1 MKILFLYTKRMLAA
15 NKARTAVTFAGIVL
29 SFALLTAV
37 LTGTSSLF
45 HFFSEYMKLRDGDY
59 YGVIYNC
66 DEEDEARLAQSGEV
80 TQSCRMGIVGVAE
93 KNFDI
98 EHELSLPNRNYVMIG
113 NVDTD
118 FFDTM
123 GVRLIE
129 GCLPENDSEII
140 IPQMMTTAGKEF
152 HVGDTITWQIGER
165 IGSDGR
171 IIQHQEQRREDRSS
185 EDGCEKETIQVEQ
198 TKTYTIVGISTD
210 PGYQMF
216 AEPCYLV
223 LTTGVQTATSDIY
236 LKTKNIDDTS
246 AFIAEN
252 FGDHQSKMNETLLR
266 YFGQGVSNIRYMLFG
281 MCAVLMVVVAIASIA
296 LIYNSF
302 SISLTERTRQ
312 FGLFK
317 SIGAT
322 RFQVI
327 VSVFLEAGF
336 LAVSAIP
343 AGLFV
348 GCVGVSC
355 VFRLLKNNFD
365 AMMMNSNG
373 IAYVGSISMTFYT
386 QVWYLVVAAVSG
398 IITILIAAMVPA
410 MRAGRIS
417 PIEAIRQTNDIKDP
431 KFARNIR
438 GRGVLGTLFGV
449 GGLIAHRNAERNRKA
464 YRAISFSLA
473 ICLFLF
479 LGGSGFIYYMRLS
492 MKGLNVPYYYN
503 YHIQFNDI
511 YNDTF
516 DPEYLTSKFRENLVD
531 QLRTS
536 SSITDIAFV
545 RKVNLQI
552 TMDESNLTDVGKL
565 AVGEY
570 IVDGQMNYRDQ
581 IYFVEDTQYEVYLKQ
596 LGLNPEEYVR
606 AEKPKLLILNSV
618 KGAAD
623 FDDGRRR
630 FYEGAMFQDSSE
642 LTEISIIGEKKIG
655 DASYCYPDSEDSSM
669 MIYLVGDGKT
679 AQSDDDFKKFKVPVE
694 ESIAKLQFE
703 IGETVTAEDYPYWA
717 WAGSWGLVLPLSA
730 YQEDLFITPN
740 IQDYAYV
747 KTVDSERALE
757 LMLELRNEYE
767 ESFDIGMPS
776 QTDQY
781 EANMVR
787 IVNVCLICF
796 LVLIVLISLANIANT
811 ITTAVR
817 LRTREY
823 ALIKAAGCSKHT
835 FLRMIFAENLS
846 YTFRGF
852 VIGGL
857 MGGLAN
863 YKSYSYLKDMIYTNE
878 IIPIYLYAVGAA
890 AFVLVM
896 IFSTIYT
903 WRKARKGNI
912 CEELRQ
918 EAV

>member
-45 HFFSEYMKLRDGDY
+45 HFFSEFMKVRDGDY

-66 DEEDEARLAQSGEV
+66 DEEDEARLAQYEEV

-93 KNFDI
+93 KGFGI
-98 EHELSLPNRNYVMIG
+98 EHELSLSNRVYVAIG
-113 NVDTD
+113 SVDAD

-129 GCLPENDSEII
+129 GRLPKNENEVI

-152 HVGDTITWQIGER
+152 HIGDTITWQIGER

-171 IIQHQEQRREDRSS
+171 VIQHQEQRREDRNN
-185 EDGCEKETIQVEQ
+185 EDFCEKETIQAEQ
-198 TKTYTIVGISTD
+198 AKTYTIVGISTN
-210 PGYQMF
+210 PGYQNTY
-216 AEPCYLV
+216 EPCFLV
-223 LTTGVQTATSDIY
+223 LTTGVQTTTSDIY
-236 LKTKNIDDTS
+236 LKTKSIDDTND
-246 AFIAEN
+246 FIAKN
-252 FGDHQSKMNETLLR
+252 FGDHQSKINETLLR
-266 YFGQGVSNIRYMLFG
+266 YFGKGVSDVRYTLFG
-281 MCAVLMVVVAIASIA
+281 MCAVLMVVIAIASVA

-322 RFQVI
+322 RFQVMT
-327 VSVFLEAGF
+327 SVFFEAGF

-343 AGLFV
+343 AGLFI
-348 GCVGVSC
+348 GCAGVSC
-355 VFRLLKNNFD
+355 VFKILKNNFD
-365 AMMMNSNG
+365 AMINSAG
-373 IAYVGSISMTFYT
+373 AAYLGCVSITFYT
-386 QVWYLVVAAVSG
+386 KVWYLVIAAVAG
-398 IITILIAAMVPA
+398 IITILISAMVPA

-438 GRGVLGTLFGV
+438 GRGILGTVFGV
-449 GGLIAHRNAERNRKA
+449 GGLIAHRNAKRNKKS

-503 YHIQFNDI
+503 YHIQFNSI

-516 DPEYLTSKFRENLVD
+516 DPEYLTSEFREKLVS
-531 QLRTS
+531 QLRIS
-536 SSITDIAFV
+536 SSVSDAVYI
-545 RKVNLQI
+545 RKANLHI
-552 TMDESNLTDVGKL
+552 VVDESNLTDVGKL

-570 IVDGQMNYRDQ
+570 IVDGQMHYRDQ
-581 IYFVEDTQYEVYLKQ
+581 IYFVEDTQYEAYLKQ
-596 LGLNPEEYVR
+596 LGLNPEEYLR
-606 AEKPKLLILNSV
+606 SENPKLLILNAV

-655 DASYCYPDSEDSSM
+655 DASYCYPDSEDPSM
-669 MIYLVGDGKT
+669 MVYLVGDGRT

-703 IGETVTAEDYPYWA
+703 VGATVNAEDYPYWA

-730 YQEDLFITPN
+730 YNEDLFIMPN

-747 KTVDSERALE
+747 KTIDSERALE

-823 ALIKAAGCSKHT
+823 AMIKAAGCSKYT

-846 YTFRGF
+846 YTLRGF

-857 MGGLAN
+857 MGALAN
-863 YKSYSYLKDMIYTNE
+863 YKTYSFLKYTIYTNK
-878 IIPIYLYAVGAA
+878 IIPIDLYAVGAA

-896 IFSTIYT
+896 IFSTVYT
-903 WRKARKGNI
+903 WRKVKRGNI

>member
-37 LTGTSSLF
+37 ITGTSSLF
-45 HFFSEYMKLRDGDY
+45 HFFSEFMKVRDGDY

-66 DEEDEARLAQSGEV
+66 DEEDEARLAQSEEV
-80 TQSCRMGIVGVAE
+80 TQSCRMGIVGIANKGFGTE
-93 KNFDI
+93 TG
-98 EHELSLPNRNYVMIG
+98 LSLSRKAYVVIG
-113 NVDTD
+113 SVDAD
-118 FFDTM
+118 YFDTM
-123 GVRLIE
+123 GVKLIE
-129 GCLPENDSEII
+129 GRLPETDNEVI
-140 IPQMMTTAGKEF
+140 IPQMMTTYGNDF

-165 IGSDGR
+165 LGADGR
-171 IIQHQEQRREDRSS
+171 IIQHQQQIQEDRNS

-198 TKTYTIVGISTD
+198 TKTYTIVGISTN
-210 PGYQMF
+210 PGYQNTY
-216 AEPCYLV
+216 EPCFLV
-223 LTTGVQTATSDIY
+223 LTTGVQTTTSDIY
-236 LKTKNIDDTS
+236 LKTKSIDDTND
-246 AFIAEN
+246 FIAKN

-266 YFGQGVSNIRYMLFG
+266 YFGKGVSDVRYTLFG
-281 MCAVLMVVVAIASIA
+281 MCAVLMVVVAVASVA

-322 RFQVI
+322 RFQVMT
-327 VSVFLEAGF
+327 SVFFEAGF

-343 AGLFV
+343 AGLFI
-348 GCVGVSC
+348 GCAGVSC
-355 VFRLLKNNFD
+355 VFKILKNNFD
-365 AMMMNSNG
+365 AMINSAG
-373 IAYVGSISMTFYT
+373 AAYVGCVSITFYT
-386 QVWYLVVAAVSG
+386 KVWYLVVAAVAG
-398 IITILIAAMVPA
+398 IITILISAMVPA

-431 KFARNIR
+431 KFAKSIR
-438 GRGVLGTLFGV
+438 GCGILGTVFGV
-449 GGLIAHRNAERNRKA
+449 GGLIAHRNAKRNKKA

-516 DPEYLTSKFRENLVD
+516 DPEYLTSEFRENLIR
-531 QLRTS
+531 QIRTS
-536 SSITDIAFV
+536 SSVSDAVYIREA
-545 RKVNLQI
+545 NLQI
-552 TMDESNLTDVGKL
+552 AMDESNLTDVGKL

-570 IVDGQMNYRDQ
+570 IVDGQMHYRDQ
-581 IYFVEDTQYEVYLKQ
+581 VYFVEDTQYEIYLKQ
-596 LGLNPEEYVR
+596 LGLNPEEYLR
-606 AEKPKLLILNSV
+606 AENPKLLILNAV
-618 KGAAD
+618 KGAAY

-630 FYEGAMFQDSSE
+630 FYEGEMFKDSSE
-642 LTEISIIGEKKIG
+642 LTEISIMEQKKIG
-655 DASYCYPDSEDSSM
+655 DASYAYPDPEDPSM
-669 MIYLVGDGKT
+669 MIYLVGDGRT

-694 ESIAKLQFE
+694 ESMEKLSFE

-717 WAGSWGLVLPLSA
+717 WAGDWGFVLPLSA
-730 YQEDLFITPN
+730 YNEELFIMPN

-747 KTVDSERALE
+747 KTIDSERALE
-757 LMLELRNEYE
+757 LMSELRNEYD
-767 ESFDIGMPS
+767 ESFDIVMPP

-781 EANMVR
+781 EANMMR
-787 IVNVCLICF
+787 ILNVCLMCF
-796 LVLIVLISLANIANT
+796 LILIVLISLANIANT

-823 ALIKAAGCSKHT
+823 AMIKAAGCSKHT

-846 YTFRGF
+846 YTLRGF

-857 MGGLAN
+857 MGALAN
-863 YKSYSYLKDMIYTNE
+863 YKSYSYLKYSIYTNKV
-878 IIPIYLYAVGAA
+878 IPIGLYAVGAA
-890 AFVLVM
+890 AFILVM
-896 IFSTIYT
+896 IFSTVYT
-903 WRKARKGNI
+903 WRKVKRGNI

>member
-45 HFFSEYMKLRDGDY
+45 HFFSEFMKVRDGDY

-66 DEEDEARLAQSGEV
+66 DEEDEARLAQSEEV

-93 KNFDI
+93 KGFGI
-98 EHELSLPNRNYVMIG
+98 EHELSLSNRVYVAIG
-113 NVDTD
+113 SVDAD

-129 GCLPENDSEII
+129 GRLPENENEVI

-152 HVGDTITWQIGER
+152 HIGDTITWQIGKR

-171 IIQHQEQRREDRSS
+171 VIQHQEQRREDRSN
-185 EDGCEKETIQVEQ
+185 EDFCEKETIQAEHA
-198 TKTYTIVGISTD
+198 KTYTIVGISTN

-236 LKTKNIDDTS
+236 LKTKSIDDTS
-246 AFIAEN
+246 DFIAEN
-252 FGDHQSKMNETLLR
+252 FGDHQSKTNETLLR
-266 YFGQGVSNIRYMLFG
+266 YFGKGVSDVRYTLFG
-281 MCAVLMVVVAIASIA
+281 MCAVLMVVIAIASVA

-322 RFQVI
+322 RFQVMT
-327 VSVFLEAGF
+327 SVFFEAGF

-343 AGLFV
+343 AGLFI
-348 GCVGVSC
+348 GCAGVSC
-355 VFRLLKNNFD
+355 VFKILKNNFD
-365 AMMMNSNG
+365 AMINSAG
-373 IAYVGSISMTFYT
+373 AAYAGSVSIIFYT
-386 QVWYLVVAAVSG
+386 KVWYLVVAAVAG
-398 IITILIAAMVPA
+398 IITILVSAMVPA
-410 MRAGRIS
+410 LRAGRIS
-417 PIEAIRQTNDIKDP
+417 PIEAIRQTNDIKDS

-438 GRGVLGTLFGV
+438 GRGILGTVFGV
-449 GGLIAHRNAERNRKA
+449 GGLIAHRNAKRNKKS

-503 YHIQFNDI
+503 YHIQFNSI

-516 DPEYLTSKFRENLVD
+516 DQEYLTQKFRENFIR

-536 SSITDIAFV
+536 SSITDAVFV

-552 TMDESNLTDVGKL
+552 AMDESNLTDVGKL

-570 IVDGQMNYRDQ
+570 IVDGQMHYRDQ
-581 IYFVEDTQYEVYLKQ
+581 IYFVEDTQYEAYLKQ
-596 LGLNPEEYVR
+596 LGLNPEEYLR
-606 AEKPKLLILNSV
+606 SENPKLLILNAV

-655 DASYCYPDSEDSSM
+655 DASYCYPDSEDPSM
-669 MIYLVGDGKT
+669 MVYLVGDGRT

-703 IGETVTAEDYPYWA
+703 VGATVNAEDYPYWA

-730 YQEDLFITPN
+730 YNEDLFIMPN

-747 KTVDSERALE
+747 KTIDSERALE

-823 ALIKAAGCSKHT
+823 AMIKAAGCSKHT

-846 YTFRGF
+846 YTLRGF
-852 VIGGL
+852 VIGGV
-857 MGGLAN
+857 MGALAN
-863 YKSYSYLKDMIYTNE
+863 YKTYSFLKYTIYTNK
-878 IIPIYLYAVGAA
+878 IIPVHLYAVGAA

-896 IFSTIYT
+896 IFSTVYT
-903 WRKARKGNI
+903 WRKVKRGNI

>member
-1 MKILFLYTKRMLAA
+1 
-15 NKARTAVTFAGIVL
+15 
-29 SFALLTAV
+29 
-37 LTGTSSLF
+37 
-45 HFFSEYMKLRDGDY
+45 
-59 YGVIYNC
+59 
-66 DEEDEARLAQSGEV
+66 
-80 TQSCRMGIVGVAE
+80 
-93 KNFDI
+93 
-98 EHELSLPNRNYVMIG
+98 
-113 NVDTD
+113 
-118 FFDTM
+118 
-123 GVRLIE
+123 
-129 GCLPENDSEII
+129 
-140 IPQMMTTAGKEF
+140 MT
-152 HVGDTITWQIGER
+152 
-165 IGSDGR
+165 
-171 IIQHQEQRREDRSS
+171 
-185 EDGCEKETIQVEQ
+185 
-198 TKTYTIVGISTD
+198 
-210 PGYQMF
+210 
-216 AEPCYLV
+216 
-223 LTTGVQTATSDIY
+223 
-236 LKTKNIDDTS
+236 
-246 AFIAEN
+246 
-252 FGDHQSKMNETLLR
+252 
-266 YFGQGVSNIRYMLFG
+266 
-281 MCAVLMVVVAIASIA
+281 
-296 LIYNSF
+296 
-302 SISLTERTRQ
+302 
-312 FGLFK
+312 
-317 SIGAT
+317 
-322 RFQVI
+322 
-327 VSVFLEAGF
+327 SVFFEAGF

-343 AGLFV
+343 AGLFI
-348 GCVGVSC
+348 GCAGVSC
-355 VFRLLKNNFD
+355 VFKILKNNFD
-365 AMMMNSNG
+365 AMINSAG
-373 IAYVGSISMTFYT
+373 AAYAGSVSIIFYT
-386 QVWYLVVAAVSG
+386 KVWYLVVAAVAG
-398 IITILIAAMVPA
+398 IITILVSAMVPA
-410 MRAGRIS
+410 LRAGRIS

-438 GRGVLGTLFGV
+438 GRGILGTVFGV
-449 GGLIAHRNAERNRKA
+449 GGLIAHRNAKRNKKS

-503 YHIQFNDI
+503 YHIQFNSI

-516 DPEYLTSKFRENLVD
+516 DPEYLTSEFREKLVS
-531 QLRTS
+531 QLRIS
-536 SSITDIAFV
+536 SSVSDAVYI
-545 RKVNLQI
+545 RKANLHI
-552 TMDESNLTDVGKL
+552 VVDESNLTDVGKL

-570 IVDGQMNYRDQ
+570 IVDGQMHYRDQ
-581 IYFVEDTQYEVYLKQ
+581 IYFVEDTQYEAYLKQ
-596 LGLNPEEYVR
+596 LGLNPEEYLR
-606 AEKPKLLILNSV
+606 SENPKLLILNAV

-655 DASYCYPDSEDSSM
+655 DASYCYPDSEDPSM
-669 MIYLVGDGKT
+669 MVYLVGDGRT

-703 IGETVTAEDYPYWA
+703 VGATVNAEDYPYWA

-730 YQEDLFITPN
+730 YNEDLFIMPN

-747 KTVDSERALE
+747 KTIDSERALE

-823 ALIKAAGCSKHT
+823 AMIKAAGCSKYT

-846 YTFRGF
+846 YTLRGF

-857 MGGLAN
+857 MGALAN
-863 YKSYSYLKDMIYTNE
+863 YKTYSFLKYTIYTNK
-878 IIPIYLYAVGAA
+878 IIPIDLYAVGAA

-896 IFSTIYT
+896 IFSTVYT
-903 WRKARKGNI
+903 WRKVKRGNI

>member
-45 HFFSEYMKLRDGDY
+45 HFFSEYMKMRDGDY

-80 TQSCRMGIVGVAE
+80 MQICRMGIVGVAE
-93 KNFDI
+93 KNFGI
-98 EHELSLPNRNYVMIG
+98 EHEVSLSNRVYVAIG
-113 NVDTD
+113 SVDAD
-118 FFDTM
+118 FFATM

-129 GCLPENDSEII
+129 GRLPENDSEVI

-152 HVGDTITWQIGER
+152 HVGDTITSQIGER
-165 IGSDGR
+165 IWSEGSV
-171 IIQHQEQRREDRSS
+171 IQHQEQRIEDRSS
-185 EDGCEKETIQVEQ
+185 ADFCEEETIQVEQ
-198 TKTYTIVGISTD
+198 TKTYTIVGVSTN
-210 PGYQMF
+210 PGYQKF

-223 LTTGVQTATSDIY
+223 LTTGVQTTISDIY
-236 LKTKNIDDTS
+236 LKTKSIDDTS
-246 AFIAEN
+246 DFIAKN
-252 FGDHQSKMNETLLR
+252 FGDHQSKINETLLR
-266 YFGQGVSNIRYMLFG
+266 YFGQGVSDIRYMLFG

-343 AGLFV
+343 AGLLI

-355 VFRLLKNNFD
+355 VFRLLKNSFD
-365 AMMMNSNG
+365 AMINSNG
-373 IAYVGSISMTFYT
+373 VAYVGSISMTFYT
-386 QVWYLVVAAVSG
+386 QVWYLVVAAVTG
-398 IITILIAAMVPA
+398 LITILISAMVPA

-417 PIEAIRQTNDIKDP
+417 PIEAIRQTNDVKDP

-438 GRGVLGTLFGV
+438 GRGILGMVFGV
-449 GGLIAHRNAERNRKA
+449 GGLIAHRNAKRNKKS

-503 YHIQFNDI
+503 YHIQFNSI

-516 DPEYLTSKFRENLVD
+516 DQEYLTQEFREKLVG

-536 SSITDIAFV
+536 SSIIEAV
-545 RKVNLQI
+545 YIRKANLHI
-552 TMDESNLTDVGKL
+552 VVDESNLTNVGKL

-570 IVDGQMNYRDQ
+570 IVDGQMHYRDQ
-581 IYFVEDTQYEVYLKQ
+581 IYFVEDTEYEAYLKQ
-596 LGLNPEEYVR
+596 LGLNPEEYLR
-606 AEKPKLLILNSV
+606 SENPKLLILNAV

-630 FYEGAMFQDSSE
+630 FYEGSMFQDSSK
-642 LTEISIIGEKKIG
+642 LTEISIMEQKKIG
-655 DASYCYPDSEDSSM
+655 DASYAYPDPEDPSM
-669 MIYLVGDGKT
+669 MIYLVGDGRT

-694 ESIAKLQFE
+694 ESMEKLSFE
-703 IGETVTAEDYPYWA
+703 IGETVKAEDYPYWA
-717 WAGSWGLVLPLSA
+717 WAGDWGFVLPLSA
-730 YQEDLFITPN
+730 YNEDLFITPN
-740 IQDYAYV
+740 IQDYAYL
-747 KTVDSERALE
+747 KTIDSERALE
-757 LMLELRNEYE
+757 LMLELRNEYD
-767 ESFDIGMPS
+767 ESFDIGMPP

-823 ALIKAAGCSKHT
+823 AMIKAAGCSKHT

-846 YTFRGF
+846 YTLRGF

-857 MGGLAN
+857 MGALAN
-863 YKSYSYLKDMIYTNE
+863 YKSYSYLKYSIYTNK
-878 IIPIYLYAVGAA
+878 IIPIGLYAVGAA
-890 AFVLVM
+890 AFILVM
-896 IFSTIYT
+896 IFSTVYT
-903 WRKARKGNI
+903 WRKVKRGNI

>member
-37 LTGTSSLF
+37 ITGTSSLF
-45 HFFSEYMKLRDGDY
+45 HFFSEFMKVRDGDY

-93 KNFDI
+93 KGFGI
-98 EHELSLPNRNYVMIG
+98 EHELSLSNRVYVAIG
-113 NVDTD
+113 SVDAD

-129 GCLPENDSEII
+129 GRLPKNENEVI

-152 HVGDTITWQIGER
+152 HIGDTITWQIGER

-171 IIQHQEQRREDRSS
+171 VIQHQEQRREDRSN
-185 EDGCEKETIQVEQ
+185 EDFCEKETIQAEQ
-198 TKTYTIVGISTD
+198 AKTYTIVGISTN
-210 PGYQMF
+210 PGYQNTY
-216 AEPCYLV
+216 EPCFLV
-223 LTTGVQTATSDIY
+223 LTTGVQTTTSDIY
-236 LKTKNIDDTS
+236 LKTKSIDDTND
-246 AFIAEN
+246 FIAKN

-266 YFGQGVSNIRYMLFG
+266 YFGKGVSDVRYTLFG
-281 MCAVLMVVVAIASIA
+281 MCTVLMVVIAIASVA

-322 RFQVI
+322 RFQVMT
-327 VSVFLEAGF
+327 SVFFEAGF

-343 AGLFV
+343 AGLFI
-348 GCVGVSC
+348 GCAGVSC
-355 VFRLLKNNFD
+355 VFKILKNNFD
-365 AMMMNSNG
+365 AMINSAG
-373 IAYVGSISMTFYT
+373 AAYAGSVSIIFYT
-386 QVWYLVVAAVSG
+386 KVWYLVVAAVAG
-398 IITILIAAMVPA
+398 IITILVSAMVPA
-410 MRAGRIS
+410 LRAGRIS
-417 PIEAIRQTNDIKDP
+417 PIEAIRQTNDIKDS

-438 GRGVLGTLFGV
+438 GCGILGTVFGV
-449 GGLIAHRNAERNRKA
+449 GGLIAHRNAKRNKKS

-473 ICLFLF
+473 ICMFLF

-503 YHIQFNDI
+503 YHIQFNSI

-516 DPEYLTSKFRENLVD
+516 DQEYLTQKFRENFIR

-536 SSITDIAFV
+536 SSITDAVFV

-552 TMDESNLTDVGKL
+552 AMDESNLTDVGKL

-570 IVDGQMNYRDQ
+570 IVDGQMNYRKQ
-581 IYFVEDTQYEVYLKQ
+581 IYFVEDTEYEAYLKQ
-596 LGLNPEEYVR
+596 LGLNPEEYLR
-606 AEKPKLLILNSV
+606 SENPKLLILNAV

-630 FYEGAMFQDSSE
+630 FYEGEMFKDSSE
-642 LTEISIIGEKKIG
+642 LTEISIMEQKKIG
-655 DASYCYPDSEDSSM
+655 DASYAYPDPEDPSM
-669 MIYLVGDGKT
+669 MIYLVGDGRT

-694 ESIAKLQFE
+694 ESMEKLSFE

-717 WAGSWGLVLPLSA
+717 WAGDWGFVLPLSA
-730 YQEDLFITPN
+730 YNEELFIMPN

-747 KTVDSERALE
+747 KTIDSERALE
-757 LMLELRNEYE
+757 LMTEMRNEYD
-767 ESFDIGMPS
+767 ESFDLGMPP

-781 EANMVR
+781 EANMMR
-787 IVNVCLICF
+787 ILNVCLMCF
-796 LVLIVLISLANIANT
+796 LILIVLISLANIANT

-823 ALIKAAGCSKHT
+823 AMIKAAGCSKHT

-846 YTFRGF
+846 YTLRGF

-857 MGGLAN
+857 MGALAN
-863 YKSYSYLKDMIYTNE
+863 YKSYSYLKYSIYTNKV
-878 IIPIYLYAVGAA
+878 IPIGLYAVGAA
-890 AFVLVM
+890 AFILVM
-896 IFSTIYT
+896 IFSTVYT
-903 WRKARKGNI
+903 WRKVKRGNI

>member
-45 HFFSEYMKLRDGDY
+45 HFFSEFMKVRDGDY

-66 DEEDEARLAQSGEV
+66 DEEDEARLAQYEEV

-93 KNFDI
+93 KGFGI
-98 EHELSLPNRNYVMIG
+98 EHELSLSNRVYVAIG
-113 NVDTD
+113 SVDAD

-129 GCLPENDSEII
+129 GRLPKNENEVI

-152 HVGDTITWQIGER
+152 HIGDTITWQIGKR

-171 IIQHQEQRREDRSS
+171 VIQHQEQRREDRSN
-185 EDGCEKETIQVEQ
+185 EDFCEKETIQAEHA
-198 TKTYTIVGISTD
+198 KTYTIVGISTN

-236 LKTKNIDDTS
+236 LKTKSIDDTS
-246 AFIAEN
+246 DFIAEN
-252 FGDHQSKMNETLLR
+252 FGDHQSKTNETLLR
-266 YFGQGVSNIRYMLFG
+266 YFGKGVSDVRYTLFG
-281 MCAVLMVVVAIASIA
+281 MCAVLMVVIAIASVA

-322 RFQVI
+322 RFQVMT
-327 VSVFLEAGF
+327 SVFFEAGF

-343 AGLFV
+343 AGLFI
-348 GCVGVSC
+348 GCAGVSC
-355 VFRLLKNNFD
+355 VFKILKNNFD
-365 AMMMNSNG
+365 AMINSAG
-373 IAYVGSISMTFYT
+373 AAYAGSVSIIFYT
-386 QVWYLVVAAVSG
+386 KVWYLVVAAVAG
-398 IITILIAAMVPA
+398 IITILVSAMVPA
-410 MRAGRIS
+410 LRAGRIS

-431 KFARNIR
+431 KFAKSIR
-438 GRGVLGTLFGV
+438 GCGILGTVFGV
-449 GGLIAHRNAERNRKA
+449 GGLIAHRNAKRNRKA

-492 MKGLNVPYYYN
+492 IKGLNVPYYYN
-503 YHIQFNDI
+503 YQIQFNDI

-516 DPEYLTSKFRENLVD
+516 DPEYLTSEFRENLIH

-536 SSITDIAFV
+536 SSVSDAVYI
-545 RKVNLQI
+545 RKANLHI
-552 TMDESNLTDVGKL
+552 VVDESNLTDVGKL

-570 IVDGQMNYRDQ
+570 IVDDQMHYRDQ
-581 IYFVEDTQYEVYLKQ
+581 VYFVEDTQYEIYLKQ
-596 LGLNPEEYVR
+596 LGLNPEEYLR
-606 AEKPKLLILNSV
+606 AENPKLLILNAV

-630 FYEGAMFQDSSE
+630 FYEGAMFKDSSE
-642 LTEISIIGEKKIG
+642 LTEISIMEQKKIG
-655 DASYCYPDSEDSSM
+655 DASYAYPDPEDPSM
-669 MIYLVGDGKT
+669 MIYLVGDGRT
-679 AQSDDDFKKFKVPVE
+679 VQSDDDFKKFKVPVE
-694 ESIAKLQFE
+694 ESMEKLSFE
-703 IGETVTAEDYPYWA
+703 IGETVNAEDYPYWA
-717 WAGSWGLVLPLSA
+717 WAGDWGFVLPLSA
-730 YQEDLFITPN
+730 YNEELFITPN
-740 IQDYAYV
+740 IQDYAYL
-747 KTVDSERALE
+747 KTIDSERALE
-757 LMLELRNEYE
+757 LMSELRNEYD
-767 ESFDIGMPS
+767 ESFDIGMPP

-781 EANMVR
+781 EANMMR
-787 IVNVCLICF
+787 ILNVCLMCF
-796 LVLIVLISLANIANT
+796 LILIVLISLANIANT

-823 ALIKAAGCSKHT
+823 AMIKAAGCSKYT

-846 YTFRGF
+846 YTLRGF

-857 MGGLAN
+857 MGALAN
-863 YKSYSYLKDMIYTNE
+863 YKSYSYLKYSIYTNK
-878 IIPIYLYAVGAA
+878 IIPIGLYAVGAA
-890 AFVLVM
+890 AFILVM
-896 IFSTIYT
+896 IFSTVYT
-903 WRKARKGNI
+903 WRKVRKGNI

>member
-45 HFFSEYMKLRDGDY
+45 HFFSEYMKMRDGDY

-80 TQSCRMGIVGVAE
+80 MQICRMGIVGVAE
-93 KNFDI
+93 KNFGI
-98 EHELSLPNRNYVMIG
+98 EHEVSLSNRVYVAIG
-113 NVDTD
+113 SVDAD
-118 FFDTM
+118 FFATM

-129 GCLPENDSEII
+129 GRLPENDSEVI

-171 IIQHQEQRREDRSS
+171 VIQHQEQRIEDRSS
-185 EDGCEKETIQVEQ
+185 ADFCEEETIQVEQ
-198 TKTYTIVGISTD
+198 TKTYTIVGVSTN
-210 PGYQMF
+210 PGYQKF

-223 LTTGVQTATSDIY
+223 LTTGVQTTISDIY
-236 LKTKNIDDTS
+236 LKTKSIDDTS
-246 AFIAEN
+246 DFIAKN
-252 FGDHQSKMNETLLR
+252 FGDHQSKINETLLR
-266 YFGQGVSNIRYMLFG
+266 YFGQGVSDIRYMLFG

-343 AGLFV
+343 AGLLI

-355 VFRLLKNNFD
+355 VFRLLKNSFD
-365 AMMMNSNG
+365 AMINSNG
-373 IAYVGSISMTFYT
+373 VAYVGSISMTFYT
-386 QVWYLVVAAVSG
+386 QVWYLVVAAVTG
-398 IITILIAAMVPA
+398 LITILISAMVPA

-417 PIEAIRQTNDIKDP
+417 PIEAIRQTNDVKDP

-438 GRGVLGTLFGV
+438 GRGILGMVFGV
-449 GGLIAHRNAERNRKA
+449 
-464 YRAISFSLA
+464 
-473 ICLFLF
+473 
-479 LGGSGFIYYMRLS
+479 
-492 MKGLNVPYYYN
+492 KGLNVPYYYN
-503 YHIQFNDI
+503 YHIQFNSI

-516 DPEYLTSKFRENLVD
+516 DQEYLTQEFREKLVG

-536 SSITDIAFV
+536 SSIIEAV
-545 RKVNLQI
+545 YIRKANLHI
-552 TMDESNLTDVGKL
+552 VVDESNLTNVGKL

-570 IVDGQMNYRDQ
+570 IVDGQMHYRDQ
-581 IYFVEDTQYEVYLKQ
+581 IYFVEDTEYEAYLKQ
-596 LGLNPEEYVR
+596 LGLNPEEYLR
-606 AEKPKLLILNSV
+606 AENPKILILNAV

-630 FYEGAMFQDSSE
+630 FYEGAMFKDSSE
-642 LTEISIIGEKKIG
+642 LTEISIMEQKKIG
-655 DASYCYPDSEDSSM
+655 DASYAYPDPEDPSM
-669 MIYLVGDGKT
+669 MIYLVGDGRT

-694 ESIAKLQFE
+694 ESMEKLSFE
-703 IGETVTAEDYPYWA
+703 IGETVNAEDYPYWA
-717 WAGSWGLVLPLSA
+717 WAGDWGFVLPLSA
-730 YQEDLFITPN
+730 YNEELFIMPN

-747 KTVDSERALE
+747 KTIDSERALE
-757 LMLELRNEYE
+757 LMSELRNEYD
-767 ESFDIGMPS
+767 ESFDIGMPP

-781 EANMVR
+781 EANMMR
-787 IVNVCLICF
+787 ILNVCLMCF
-796 LVLIVLISLANIANT
+796 IILIVLISLANIANT

-823 ALIKAAGCSKHT
+823 ALIKAAGCGKYT

-846 YTFRGF
+846 YTLRGF

-857 MGGLAN
+857 MGALAN
-863 YKSYSYLKDMIYTNE
+863 YKSYSYLKYSIYTNK
-878 IIPIYLYAVGAA
+878 IIPIGLYAVGAA
-890 AFVLVM
+890 AFILVM
-896 IFSTIYT
+896 IFSTVYT
-903 WRKARKGNI
+903 WRKVKRGNI

>member
-45 HFFSEYMKLRDGDY
+45 HFFSEFMKVRDGDY

-66 DEEDEARLAQSGEV
+66 DEEDEARLAQSEEV
-80 TQSCRMGIVGVAE
+80 TQSCRMGIVGIANKE
-93 KNFDI
+93 FGT
-98 EHELSLPNRNYVMIG
+98 ETGLSLSRKAYVVIG
-113 NVDTD
+113 SVDAD
-118 FFDTM
+118 YFDTM
-123 GVRLIE
+123 GVKLIE
-129 GCLPENDSEII
+129 GRLPETDNEVI
-140 IPQMMTTAGKEF
+140 IPQMMTTYGTDF

-165 IGSDGR
+165 LGADGR
-171 IIQHQEQRREDRSS
+171 IIQHQQQIQEDRNS

-198 TKTYTIVGISTD
+198 TKTYTIVGISTN
-210 PGYQMF
+210 PGYQNTY
-216 AEPCYLV
+216 EPCFLV
-223 LTTGVQTATSDIY
+223 LTTGVQTTISDIY
-236 LKTKNIDDTS
+236 LKTKSIDDTS
-246 AFIAEN
+246 DFIAEN
-252 FGDHQSKMNETLLR
+252 FGDHQSKTNETLLR
-266 YFGQGVSNIRYMLFG
+266 YFGKGVSDVRYTLFG
-281 MCAVLMVVVAIASIA
+281 MCAVLMVVIAIASVA

-322 RFQVI
+322 RFQVMT
-327 VSVFLEAGF
+327 SVFFEAGF

-343 AGLFV
+343 AGLFI
-348 GCVGVSC
+348 GCAGVSC
-355 VFRLLKNNFD
+355 VFKILKNNFD
-365 AMMMNSNG
+365 AMINSAG
-373 IAYVGSISMTFYT
+373 AAYAGSVSIIFYT
-386 QVWYLVVAAVSG
+386 KVWYLVVAAVAG
-398 IITILIAAMVPA
+398 IITILVSAMVPA
-410 MRAGRIS
+410 LRAGRIS
-417 PIEAIRQTNDIKDP
+417 PIEAIRQTNDIKDS

-438 GRGVLGTLFGV
+438 GRGILGTVFGV
-449 GGLIAHRNAERNRKA
+449 GGLIAHRNAKRNKKS

-503 YHIQFNDI
+503 YHIQFNSI

-516 DPEYLTSKFRENLVD
+516 DQEYLTQEFREKLVG

-536 SSITDIAFV
+536 SSIIEAV
-545 RKVNLQI
+545 YIRKANLHI
-552 TMDESNLTDVGKL
+552 VVDESNLTDVGKL

-570 IVDGQMNYRDQ
+570 IVDGQMHYRDQ
-581 IYFVEDTQYEVYLKQ
+581 VYFVEDTEYEAYLKQ
-596 LGLNPEEYVR
+596 LGLNPEEYLR
-606 AEKPKLLILNSV
+606 AENPKILILNAV

-630 FYEGAMFQDSSE
+630 FYEGAMFKDSSE
-642 LTEISIIGEKKIG
+642 LTEISIMEQKKIG
-655 DASYCYPDSEDSSM
+655 DASYAYPDPEDPSM
-669 MIYLVGDGKT
+669 MIYLVGDGRT

-694 ESIAKLQFE
+694 ESMEKLSFE
-703 IGETVTAEDYPYWA
+703 IGETVNAEDYPYWA
-717 WAGSWGLVLPLSA
+717 WAGDWGFVLPLSA
-730 YQEDLFITPN
+730 YNEELFIMPN

-747 KTVDSERALE
+747 KTIDSERALE
-757 LMLELRNEYE
+757 LMSELRNEYD
-767 ESFDIGMPS
+767 ESFDIGMPP

-781 EANMVR
+781 EANMMR
-787 IVNVCLICF
+787 ILNVCLMCF
-796 LVLIVLISLANIANT
+796 LILIVLISLANIANT

-823 ALIKAAGCSKHT
+823 AMIKAAGCSKYT

-846 YTFRGF
+846 YTLRGF

-857 MGGLAN
+857 MGALAN
-863 YKSYSYLKDMIYTNE
+863 YKSYSYLKYSIYTNKV
-878 IIPIYLYAVGAA
+878 IPIGLYAVGAA
-890 AFVLVM
+890 AFILVM
-896 IFSTIYT
+896 IFSTVYT
-903 WRKARKGNI
+903 WRKVKRGNI

>member
-45 HFFSEYMKLRDGDY
+45 HFFSEFMKVRDGDY

-66 DEEDEARLAQSGEV
+66 DEEDEARLAQYEEV

-93 KNFDI
+93 KGFGI
-98 EHELSLPNRNYVMIG
+98 EHELSLSNRVYVAIG
-113 NVDTD
+113 SVDAD

-129 GCLPENDSEII
+129 GRLLENDSEVI

-171 IIQHQEQRREDRSS
+171 VIQHQEQRREDRSN
-185 EDGCEKETIQVEQ
+185 EDFCEKETIQAEHA
-198 TKTYTIVGISTD
+198 KTYTIVGISTN

-223 LTTGVQTATSDIY
+223 LTTGVQTKTSDIY
-236 LKTKNIDDTS
+236 LKTKSIDDTS
-246 AFIAEN
+246 DFIAKN
-252 FGDHQSKMNETLLR
+252 FGDHQSKINETLLR
-266 YFGQGVSNIRYMLFG
+266 YFGKGVSNVRYMLFG
-281 MCAVLMVVVAIASIA
+281 MCAVLMVVIAIASVA

-322 RFQVI
+322 RFQVMT
-327 VSVFLEAGF
+327 SVFFEAGF

-343 AGLFV
+343 AGLFI
-348 GCVGVSC
+348 GCAGVSC
-355 VFRLLKNNFD
+355 VFKILKNNFD
-365 AMMMNSNG
+365 AMINSAG
-373 IAYVGSISMTFYT
+373 AAYAGSVSIIFYT
-386 QVWYLVVAAVSG
+386 KVWYLVVAAVAG
-398 IITILIAAMVPA
+398 IITILVSAMVPA

-431 KFARNIR
+431 KFAKSIR
-438 GRGVLGTLFGV
+438 GRGILGMVFGV
-449 GGLIAHRNAERNRKA
+449 GGLIAHRNAKRNKKS

-479 LGGSGFIYYMRLS
+479 LGGGGFIYYMRLG

-503 YHIQFNDI
+503 YHIKFNDI

-516 DPEYLTSKFRENLVD
+516 DPEYLTQEFREKLVS

-536 SSITDIAFV
+536 SSVSDAVYI
-545 RKVNLQI
+545 RKANLHI
-552 TMDESNLTDVGKL
+552 VVDESNLTDLGKL
-565 AVGEY
+565 ALGEY
-570 IVDGQMNYRDQ
+570 IVDGQMHDRVKT
-581 IYFVEDTQYEVYLKQ
+581 FVTKGDTYDGYLKQ
-596 LGLNPEEYVR
+596 LGLNPEEYLR
-606 AEKPKLLILNSV
+606 SENPKLLILNAV

-642 LTEISIIGEKKIG
+642 LSEISIMEQKKIG
-655 DASYCYPDSEDSSM
+655 DASYAYPDPEDPSM
-669 MIYLVGDGKT
+669 MIYLVGDGRT

-717 WAGSWGLVLPLSA
+717 WAGDWGFVLPLSA
-730 YQEDLFITPN
+730 YNEELFIMPN

-747 KTVDSERALE
+747 KTIDSERALE
-757 LMLELRNEYE
+757 LMSELRNEYD
-767 ESFDIGMPS
+767 ESFDIGMPP

-781 EANMVR
+781 EANMIR
-787 IVNVCLICF
+787 ILNVCLMCF
-796 LVLIVLISLANIANT
+796 LILIVLISLANIANT

-823 ALIKAAGCSKHT
+823 ALIKAAGCGKYT

-846 YTFRGF
+846 YTLRGF

-857 MGGLAN
+857 MGALAN
-863 YKSYSYLKDMIYTNE
+863 YKSYSYLKYSIYTNK
-878 IIPIYLYAVGAA
+878 IIPIGLYAVGAA

-896 IFSTIYT
+896 IFSTVYT
-903 WRKARKGNI
+903 WRKVKRGNI

>member
-37 LTGTSSLF
+37 ITGTSSLF
-45 HFFSEYMKLRDGDY
+45 HFFSEFMKVRDGDY

-66 DEEDEARLAQSGEV
+66 DEEDEARLAQSEEV
-80 TQSCRMGIVGVAE
+80 TQSCRMGIVGIANKGFGTE
-93 KNFDI
+93 TG
-98 EHELSLPNRNYVMIG
+98 LSLSRKAYVVIG
-113 NVDTD
+113 SVDAD
-118 FFDTM
+118 YFDTM
-123 GVRLIE
+123 GVKLIE
-129 GCLPENDSEII
+129 GRLPETDNEVI
-140 IPQMMTTAGKEF
+140 IPQMMTTYGTDF

-165 IGSDGR
+165 LGADGR
-171 IIQHQEQRREDRSS
+171 VIQHQQQIQEDRNS

-198 TKTYTIVGISTD
+198 TKTYTIVGISTN
-210 PGYQMF
+210 PGYQNTY
-216 AEPCYLV
+216 EPCFLV
-223 LTTGVQTATSDIY
+223 LTTGVQTTTSDIY
-236 LKTKNIDDTS
+236 LKTKSIDDTND
-246 AFIAEN
+246 FIAKN

-266 YFGQGVSNIRYMLFG
+266 YFGKGVSDVRYTLFG
-281 MCAVLMVVVAIASIA
+281 MCAVLMVVVAVASVA

-322 RFQVI
+322 RFQVMT
-327 VSVFLEAGF
+327 SVFFEAGF

-343 AGLFV
+343 AGLFI
-348 GCVGVSC
+348 GCAGVSC
-355 VFRLLKNNFD
+355 VFKILKNNFD
-365 AMMMNSNG
+365 AMINSAG
-373 IAYVGSISMTFYT
+373 AAYVGCVSITFYT
-386 QVWYLVVAAVSG
+386 KVWYLVVAAVAG
-398 IITILIAAMVPA
+398 IITILISAMVPA

-431 KFARNIR
+431 KFAKSIR
-438 GRGVLGTLFGV
+438 GRGILGTVFGV
-449 GGLIAHRNAERNRKA
+449 GGLIAHRNAKRNRKA

-516 DPEYLTSKFRENLVD
+516 DPEYLTSEFRENLIR
-531 QLRTS
+531 QIRTS
-536 SSITDIAFV
+536 SSVSDAVYI
-545 RKVNLQI
+545 RKANLHI
-552 TMDESNLTDVGKL
+552 VVDESNLTDVGKL

-570 IVDGQMNYRDQ
+570 IVDGQMHYRDQ
-581 IYFVEDTQYEVYLKQ
+581 VYFVEDTQYEIYLKQ
-596 LGLNPEEYVR
+596 LGLNPEEYLR
-606 AEKPKLLILNSV
+606 AENPKLLILNAV

-630 FYEGAMFQDSSE
+630 FYEGEMFKDSSE
-642 LTEISIIGEKKIG
+642 LTEISIMEQKKIG
-655 DASYCYPDSEDSSM
+655 DASYAYPDPEDPSM
-669 MIYLVGDGKT
+669 MIYLVGDGRT

-694 ESIAKLQFE
+694 ESMEKLSFE

-717 WAGSWGLVLPLSA
+717 WAGDWGFVLPLSA
-730 YQEDLFITPN
+730 YNEELFIMPN

-747 KTVDSERALE
+747 KTIDSERALE
-757 LMLELRNEYE
+757 LMSELRNEYD
-767 ESFDIGMPS
+767 ESFDIGMPP

-781 EANMVR
+781 EANMMR
-787 IVNVCLICF
+787 ILNVCLMCF
-796 LVLIVLISLANIANT
+796 LILIVLISLANIANT

-823 ALIKAAGCSKHT
+823 AMIKAAGCSKHT

-846 YTFRGF
+846 YTLRGF

-857 MGGLAN
+857 MGALAN
-863 YKSYSYLKDMIYTNE
+863 YKSYSYLKYSIYTNKV
-878 IIPIYLYAVGAA
+878 IPIGLYAVGAA
-890 AFVLVM
+890 AFILVM
-896 IFSTIYT
+896 IFSTVYT
-903 WRKARKGNI
+903 WRKVKRGNI

>member
-45 HFFSEYMKLRDGDY
+45 HFFSEFMKVRDGDY

-66 DEEDEARLAQSGEV
+66 DEEDEARLAQYEEV

-93 KNFDI
+93 KGFGI
-98 EHELSLPNRNYVMIG
+98 EHELSLSNRVYVAIG
-113 NVDTD
+113 SVDAD

-129 GCLPENDSEII
+129 GRLPENENEVI

-152 HVGDTITWQIGER
+152 HIGDTITWQIGKR

-171 IIQHQEQRREDRSS
+171 VIQHQEQRREDRSN
-185 EDGCEKETIQVEQ
+185 EDFCEKETIQAEHA
-198 TKTYTIVGISTD
+198 KTYTIVGISTN

-223 LTTGVQTATSDIY
+223 LTTGVQTKTSDIY
-236 LKTKNIDDTS
+236 LKTKSIDDTS
-246 AFIAEN
+246 DFIAKN
-252 FGDHQSKMNETLLR
+252 FGDHQSKINETLLR
-266 YFGQGVSNIRYMLFG
+266 YFGKGVSNVRYMLFG
-281 MCAVLMVVVAIASIA
+281 MCAVLMVVIAIASVA

-322 RFQVI
+322 RFQVMT
-327 VSVFLEAGF
+327 SVFFEAGF

-343 AGLFV
+343 AGLFI
-348 GCVGVSC
+348 GCAGVSC
-355 VFRLLKNNFD
+355 VFKILKNNFD
-365 AMMMNSNG
+365 AMINSAG
-373 IAYVGSISMTFYT
+373 AAYAGSVSIIFYT
-386 QVWYLVVAAVSG
+386 KVWYLVVAAVAG
-398 IITILIAAMVPA
+398 IITILVSAMVPA

-431 KFARNIR
+431 KFAKSIR
-438 GRGVLGTLFGV
+438 GRGILGMVFGV
-449 GGLIAHRNAERNRKA
+449 GGLIAHRNAKRNKKS

-479 LGGSGFIYYMRLS
+479 LGGGGFIYYMRLG

-503 YHIQFNDI
+503 YHIKFNDI

-516 DPEYLTSKFRENLVD
+516 DPEYLTQEFREKLVS

-536 SSITDIAFV
+536 SSVSDAVYI
-545 RKVNLQI
+545 RKANLHI
-552 TMDESNLTDVGKL
+552 VVDESNLTDVGKL

-570 IVDGQMNYRDQ
+570 IVDGQMHYRDQ
-581 IYFVEDTQYEVYLKQ
+581 IYFVEDTQYEAYLKQ
-596 LGLNPEEYVR
+596 LGLNPEEYLR
-606 AEKPKLLILNSV
+606 SENPKLLILNAV

-655 DASYCYPDSEDSSM
+655 DASYCYPDSEDPSM
-669 MIYLVGDGKT
+669 MVYLVGDGRT

-703 IGETVTAEDYPYWA
+703 VGATVNAEDYPYWA

-730 YQEDLFITPN
+730 YNEDLFIMPN

-747 KTVDSERALE
+747 KTIDSERALE

-823 ALIKAAGCSKHT
+823 AMIKAAGCSKYT

-846 YTFRGF
+846 YTLRGF

-857 MGGLAN
+857 MGALAN
-863 YKSYSYLKDMIYTNE
+863 YKTYSFLKYTIYTNK
-878 IIPIYLYAVGAA
+878 IIPIDLYAVGAA

-896 IFSTIYT
+896 IFSTVYT
-903 WRKARKGNI
+903 WRKVKRGNI

>member
-45 HFFSEYMKLRDGDY
+45 HFFSEFMKVRDGDY

-66 DEEDEARLAQSGEV
+66 DEEDEARLAQSEEV
-80 TQSCRMGIVGVAE
+80 TQSCRMGIVGIANKE
-93 KNFDI
+93 FGT
-98 EHELSLPNRNYVMIG
+98 ETGLSLSRKAYVVIG
-113 NVDTD
+113 SVDAD
-118 FFDTM
+118 YFDTM
-123 GVRLIE
+123 GVKLIE
-129 GCLPENDSEII
+129 GRLPETDNEVI
-140 IPQMMTTAGKEF
+140 IPQMMTTYGTDF

-165 IGSDGR
+165 LGADGR
-171 IIQHQEQRREDRSS
+171 IIQHQQQIQEDRNS

-198 TKTYTIVGISTD
+198 TKTYTIVGISTN
-210 PGYQMF
+210 PGYQNTY
-216 AEPCYLV
+216 EPCFLV
-223 LTTGVQTATSDIY
+223 LTTGVQTTISDIY
-236 LKTKNIDDTS
+236 LKTKSIDDTS
-246 AFIAEN
+246 DFIAEN
-252 FGDHQSKMNETLLR
+252 FGDHQSKTNETLLR
-266 YFGQGVSNIRYMLFG
+266 YFGKGVSDVRYTLFG
-281 MCAVLMVVVAIASIA
+281 MCAVLMVVIAIASVA

-322 RFQVI
+322 RFQVMT
-327 VSVFLEAGF
+327 SVFFEAGF

-343 AGLFV
+343 AGLFI
-348 GCVGVSC
+348 GCAGVSC
-355 VFRLLKNNFD
+355 VFKILKNNFD
-365 AMMMNSNG
+365 AMINSAG
-373 IAYVGSISMTFYT
+373 AAYAGSVSIIFYT
-386 QVWYLVVAAVSG
+386 KVWYLVVAAVAG
-398 IITILIAAMVPA
+398 IITILVSAMVPA
-410 MRAGRIS
+410 LRAGRIS

-438 GRGVLGTLFGV
+438 GRGILGTVFGV
-449 GGLIAHRNAERNRKA
+449 GGLIAHRNAKRNKKS

-503 YHIQFNDI
+503 YHIQFNSI

-516 DPEYLTSKFRENLVD
+516 DQEYLTQEFREKLVG

-536 SSITDIAFV
+536 SSIIEAV
-545 RKVNLQI
+545 YIRKANLHI
-552 TMDESNLTDVGKL
+552 VVDESNLTDVGKL

-570 IVDGQMNYRDQ
+570 IVDGQMHYRDQ
-581 IYFVEDTQYEVYLKQ
+581 VYFVEDTEYEAYLKQ
-596 LGLNPEEYVR
+596 LGLNPEEYLR
-606 AEKPKLLILNSV
+606 AENPKILILNAV

-630 FYEGAMFQDSSE
+630 FYEGAMFKDSSE
-642 LTEISIIGEKKIG
+642 LTEISIMEQKKIG
-655 DASYCYPDSEDSSM
+655 DASYAYPDPEDPSM
-669 MIYLVGDGKT
+669 MIYLVGDGRT

-694 ESIAKLQFE
+694 ESMEKLSFE
-703 IGETVTAEDYPYWA
+703 IGETVNAEDYPYWA
-717 WAGSWGLVLPLSA
+717 WAGDWGFVLPLSA
-730 YQEDLFITPN
+730 YNEELFIMPN

-747 KTVDSERALE
+747 KTIDSERALE
-757 LMLELRNEYE
+757 LMSELRNEYD

-823 ALIKAAGCSKHT
+823 AMIKAAGCSKHT

-846 YTFRGF
+846 YTLRGF

-857 MGGLAN
+857 MGALAN
-863 YKSYSYLKDMIYTNE
+863 YKTYSFLKYTIYTNK
-878 IIPIYLYAVGAA
+878 IIPIGLYAVGAA

-896 IFSTIYT
+896 IFSTVYT
-903 WRKARKGNI
+903 WRKVKRGNI

>member
-15 NKARTAVTFAGIVL
+15 NKARTAVTFVGIVL

-37 LTGTSSLF
+37 ITGTSSLF
-45 HFFSEYMKLRDGDY
+45 HFFSEYMKMRDGDY

-66 DEEDEARLAQSGEV
+66 NEEDEARLAQSGEV

-93 KNFDI
+93 KEFGI
-98 EHELSLPNRNYVMIG
+98 EHELSLSNKAYVVIG
-113 NVDTD
+113 SVDVD

-129 GCLPENDSEII
+129 GRLPGNDSEVI
-140 IPQMMTTAGKEF
+140 IPQMMTTNEKKF
-152 HVGDTITWQIGER
+152 QIGDTVTWQIGER

-171 IIQHQEQRREDRSS
+171 VIQHQEQRCENPNS
-185 EDGCEKETIQVEQ
+185 ENNCEKETIQVEQ
-198 TKTYTIVGISTD
+198 TKTYTIVGISTN

-223 LTTGVQTATSDIY
+223 LTTGVQTKTSDIY
-236 LKTKNIDDTS
+236 LKTKSIDDTS
-246 AFIAEN
+246 DFIAKN
-252 FGDHQSKMNETLLR
+252 FGDHQSKINETLLR
-266 YFGQGVSNIRYMLFG
+266 YFGKGVSNVRYMLFG
-281 MCAVLMVVVAIASIA
+281 MCAVLMVVIAIASVA

-322 RFQVI
+322 RFQVMT
-327 VSVFLEAGF
+327 SVFFEAGF

-343 AGLFV
+343 AGLFI
-348 GCVGVSC
+348 GCAGVSC
-355 VFRLLKNNFD
+355 VFKILKNNFD
-365 AMMMNSNG
+365 AMINSAG
-373 IAYVGSISMTFYT
+373 AAYAGSVSIIFYT
-386 QVWYLVVAAVSG
+386 KVWYLVVAAVAG
-398 IITILIAAMVPA
+398 IITILVSAMVPA
-410 MRAGRIS
+410 LRAGRIS
-417 PIEAIRQTNDIKDP
+417 PIEAIRQTNDIKDS

-438 GRGVLGTLFGV
+438 GRGILGTVFGV
-449 GGLIAHRNAERNRKA
+449 GGLIAHRNAKRNKKS

-503 YHIQFNDI
+503 YHIQFNSI

-516 DPEYLTSKFRENLVD
+516 DQEYLTQKFREKLVS

-536 SSITDIAFV
+536 SSVSDAVYIRKANLHIA
-545 RKVNLQI
+545 
-552 TMDESNLTDVGKL
+552 MDESNLTDVGKL

-570 IVDGQMNYRDQ
+570 IVDGQMHYRDQ
-581 IYFVEDTQYEVYLKQ
+581 VYFVEDTQYEIYLKQ
-596 LGLNPEEYVR
+596 LGLNPEEYLR
-606 AEKPKLLILNSV
+606 AENPKILILNAV

-630 FYEGAMFQDSSE
+630 FYEGAMFKDSSE
-642 LTEISIIGEKKIG
+642 LTEISIMEQKKIG
-655 DASYCYPDSEDSSM
+655 DASYAYPDPEDPSM
-669 MIYLVGDGKT
+669 MIYLVGDGRT

-694 ESIAKLQFE
+694 ESMEKLSFE
-703 IGETVTAEDYPYWA
+703 IGETVKAEDYPYWA
-717 WAGSWGLVLPLSA
+717 WAGDWGFVLPLSA
-730 YQEDLFITPN
+730 YNEELFITPN
-740 IQDYAYV
+740 IQDYAYL
-747 KTVDSERALE
+747 KTIDSERALE
-757 LMLELRNEYE
+757 LMSELRNECDE
-767 ESFDIGMPS
+767 AFDIGMPP

-781 EANMVR
+781 EANVIR
-787 IVNVCLICF
+787 VINVCLLCF

-811 ITTAVR
+811 ITTAVQ
-817 LRTREY
+817 LRTSEY
-823 ALIKAAGCSKHT
+823 AMIKAAGCSKYT

-846 YTFRGF
+846 YTLRGF
-852 VIGGL
+852 VIGGV
-857 MGGLAN
+857 MGSLVN
-863 YKSYSYLKDMIYTNE
+863 YMSYYYLKYTIYTNK
-878 IIPIYLYAVGAA
+878 IIPVHLYVVGAA

-896 IFSTIYT
+896 IFSTVYT
-903 WRKARKGNI
+903 WRKVKRGNI

>member
-37 LTGTSSLF
+37 ITGTSSLF
-45 HFFSEYMKLRDGDY
+45 HFFSEFMKVRDGDY

-66 DEEDEARLAQSGEV
+66 DEEDEARLAQSEEV
-80 TQSCRMGIVGVAE
+80 TQSCRMGIVGIANKGFGTE
-93 KNFDI
+93 TG
-98 EHELSLPNRNYVMIG
+98 LSLSRKAYVVIG
-113 NVDTD
+113 SVDAD
-118 FFDTM
+118 YFDTM
-123 GVRLIE
+123 GVKLIE
-129 GCLPENDSEII
+129 GRLPETDNEVI
-140 IPQMMTTAGKEF
+140 IPQMMTTYGNDF

-165 IGSDGR
+165 LGADGR
-171 IIQHQEQRREDRSS
+171 IIQHQQQIQEDRNS

-198 TKTYTIVGISTD
+198 TKTYTIVGISTN
-210 PGYQMF
+210 PGYQNTY
-216 AEPCYLV
+216 EPCFLV
-223 LTTGVQTATSDIY
+223 LTTGVQTTTSDIY
-236 LKTKNIDDTS
+236 LKTKSIDDTND
-246 AFIAEN
+246 FIAKN

-266 YFGQGVSNIRYMLFG
+266 YFGKGVSDVRYTLFG
-281 MCAVLMVVVAIASIA
+281 MCAVLMVVIAVASVA

-322 RFQVI
+322 RFQVMT
-327 VSVFLEAGF
+327 SVFFEAGF

-343 AGLFV
+343 AGLFI
-348 GCVGVSC
+348 GCAGVSC
-355 VFRLLKNNFD
+355 VFKILKNNFD
-365 AMMMNSNG
+365 AMINSAG
-373 IAYVGSISMTFYT
+373 AAYVGCVSITFYT
-386 QVWYLVVAAVSG
+386 KVWYLVVAAVAG
-398 IITILIAAMVPA
+398 IITILISAMVPA

-431 KFARNIR
+431 KFAKSIR
-438 GRGVLGTLFGV
+438 GCGILGTVFGV
-449 GGLIAHRNAERNRKA
+449 GGLIAHRNAKRNRKA

-516 DPEYLTSKFRENLVD
+516 DPEYLTSEFRENLIR
-531 QLRTS
+531 QIRTS
-536 SSITDIAFV
+536 SSVSDAVYIREA
-545 RKVNLQI
+545 NLHI
-552 TMDESNLTDVGKL
+552 VVDESNLTDVGKL

-570 IVDGQMNYRDQ
+570 IVDGQMHYRDQ
-581 IYFVEDTQYEVYLKQ
+581 VYFVEDTQYEIYLKQ
-596 LGLNPEEYVR
+596 LGLNPEEYLR
-606 AEKPKLLILNSV
+606 AENPKLLILNAG
-618 KGAAD
+618 KGAAY

-630 FYEGAMFQDSSE
+630 FYEGEMFKDSSE
-642 LTEISIIGEKKIG
+642 LTEISIMEQKKIG
-655 DASYCYPDSEDSSM
+655 DASYAYPDPEDPSM
-669 MIYLVGDGKT
+669 MIYLVGDGRT

-694 ESIAKLQFE
+694 ESMEKLSFE

-717 WAGSWGLVLPLSA
+717 WAGDWGFVLPLSA
-730 YQEDLFITPN
+730 YNEELFIMPN

-747 KTVDSERALE
+747 KTIDSERALE
-757 LMLELRNEYE
+757 LMSELRNEYD
-767 ESFDIGMPS
+767 ESFDIGMPP

-781 EANMVR
+781 EANMMR
-787 IVNVCLICF
+787 ILNVCLMCF
-796 LVLIVLISLANIANT
+796 LILIVLISLANIANT
-811 ITTAVR
+811 ITIAVR

-823 ALIKAAGCSKHT
+823 AMIKAAGCSKHT

-846 YTFRGF
+846 YTLRGF

-857 MGGLAN
+857 MGALAN
-863 YKSYSYLKDMIYTNE
+863 YKSYSYLKYSIYTNK
-878 IIPIYLYAVGAA
+878 IIPIGLYAVGAA
-890 AFVLVM
+890 AFILVM
-896 IFSTIYT
+896 IFSTVYT
-903 WRKARKGNI
+903 WRKVKRGNI

>member
-45 HFFSEYMKLRDGDY
+45 HFFSEFMKVRDGDY

-66 DEEDEARLAQSGEV
+66 DEEDEARLAQSEEV
-80 TQSCRMGIVGVAE
+80 TQSCRMGIVGIANKE
-93 KNFDI
+93 FGT
-98 EHELSLPNRNYVMIG
+98 ETGLSLSRKAYVVIG
-113 NVDTD
+113 SVDAD
-118 FFDTM
+118 YFDTM
-123 GVRLIE
+123 GVKLIE
-129 GCLPENDSEII
+129 GRLPETDNEVI
-140 IPQMMTTAGKEF
+140 IPQMMTTYGTDF

-165 IGSDGR
+165 LGADGR
-171 IIQHQEQRREDRSS
+171 IIQHQQQIQEDRNS

-198 TKTYTIVGISTD
+198 TKTYTIVGISTN
-210 PGYQMF
+210 PGYQNTY
-216 AEPCYLV
+216 EPCYLV
-223 LTTGVQTATSDIY
+223 LTTGVQTTTSDIY
-236 LKTKNIDDTS
+236 LKTKSIDDTS
-246 AFIAEN
+246 DFIAKN
-252 FGDHQSKMNETLLR
+252 FGDHQSKINETLLR
-266 YFGQGVSNIRYMLFG
+266 YFGKGVSNVRYLLFG
-281 MCAVLMVVVAIASIA
+281 MCAVLMVVIAIASVA

-322 RFQVI
+322 RFQVMT
-327 VSVFLEAGF
+327 SVFFEAGF

-343 AGLFV
+343 AGLFI
-348 GCVGVSC
+348 GCAGVSC
-355 VFRLLKNNFD
+355 VFKILKNNFD
-365 AMMMNSNG
+365 AMINSAG
-373 IAYVGSISMTFYT
+373 AAYAGSVSIIFYT
-386 QVWYLVVAAVSG
+386 KVWYLVVAAVAG
-398 IITILIAAMVPA
+398 IITILVSAMVPA
-410 MRAGRIS
+410 LRAGRIS

-438 GRGVLGTLFGV
+438 GRGILGTVFGV
-449 GGLIAHRNAERNRKA
+449 GGLIAHRNAKRNKKS

-479 LGGSGFIYYMRLS
+479 LGGGGFIYYMRLG

-516 DPEYLTSKFRENLVD
+516 DPEYLTSEFRENLIH

-536 SSITDIAFV
+536 SSVSDAVYI
-545 RKVNLQI
+545 RKANLHI
-552 TMDESNLTDVGKL
+552 VVDESNLTDVGKL

-570 IVDGQMNYRDQ
+570 IVDGQMHYRDQ
-581 IYFVEDTQYEVYLKQ
+581 VYFVEDTEYEAYLKQ
-596 LGLNPEEYVR
+596 LGLNPEEYLR
-606 AEKPKLLILNSV
+606 AENPKILILNAV

-630 FYEGAMFQDSSE
+630 FYEGAMFKDSSE
-642 LTEISIIGEKKIG
+642 LTEISIMEQKKIG
-655 DASYCYPDSEDSSM
+655 DASYAYPDPEDPSM
-669 MIYLVGDGKT
+669 MIYLVGDGRT

-694 ESIAKLQFE
+694 ESMEKLSFE
-703 IGETVTAEDYPYWA
+703 IGETVNAEDYPYWA
-717 WAGSWGLVLPLSA
+717 WAGDWGFVLPLSA
-730 YQEDLFITPN
+730 YNEDLFITPN
-740 IQDYAYV
+740 IQDYAYL
-747 KTVDSERALE
+747 KTIDSERALE
-757 LMLELRNEYE
+757 LMSELRNEYD
-767 ESFDIGMPS
+767 ESFDIGMPP

-781 EANMVR
+781 EANMMR
-787 IVNVCLICF
+787 ILNVCLMCF
-796 LVLIVLISLANIANT
+796 LILIVLISLANIANT

-823 ALIKAAGCSKHT
+823 AMIKAAGCSKYT

-846 YTFRGF
+846 YTLRGF

-857 MGGLAN
+857 MGALAN
-863 YKSYSYLKDMIYTNE
+863 YKSYSYLKYSIYTNKV
-878 IIPIYLYAVGAA
+878 IPIGLYAVGAA
-890 AFVLVM
+890 AFILVM
-896 IFSTIYT
+896 IFSTVYT
-903 WRKARKGNI
+903 WRKVKRGNI

>member
-37 LTGTSSLF
+37 ITGTSSLF
-45 HFFSEYMKLRDGDY
+45 HFFSEFMKVRDGDY

-66 DEEDEARLAQSGEV
+66 DEEDEARLAQSEEV
-80 TQSCRMGIVGVAE
+80 TQSCRMGIVGIANKGFGTE
-93 KNFDI
+93 TG
-98 EHELSLPNRNYVMIG
+98 LSLSRKAYVVIG
-113 NVDTD
+113 SVDAD
-118 FFDTM
+118 YFDTM
-123 GVRLIE
+123 GVKLIE
-129 GCLPENDSEII
+129 GRLPETDNEVI
-140 IPQMMTTAGKEF
+140 IPQMMTTYGNDF

-165 IGSDGR
+165 LGADGR
-171 IIQHQEQRREDRSS
+171 IIQHQQQIQEDRNS

-198 TKTYTIVGISTD
+198 TKTYTIVGISTN
-210 PGYQMF
+210 PGYQNTY
-216 AEPCYLV
+216 EPCFLV
-223 LTTGVQTATSDIY
+223 LTTGVQTTTSDIY
-236 LKTKNIDDTS
+236 LKTKSIDDTND
-246 AFIAEN
+246 FIAKN

-266 YFGQGVSNIRYMLFG
+266 YFGKGVSDVRYTLFG
-281 MCAVLMVVVAIASIA
+281 MCAVLMVVVAVASVA

-322 RFQVI
+322 RFQVMT
-327 VSVFLEAGF
+327 SVFFEAGF

-343 AGLFV
+343 AGLFI
-348 GCVGVSC
+348 GCAGVSC
-355 VFRLLKNNFD
+355 VFKILKNNFD
-365 AMMMNSNG
+365 AMINSAG
-373 IAYVGSISMTFYT
+373 AAYVGCVSITFYT
-386 QVWYLVVAAVSG
+386 KVWYLVVAAVAG
-398 IITILIAAMVPA
+398 IITILISAMVPA

-431 KFARNIR
+431 KFAKSIR
-438 GRGVLGTLFGV
+438 GRGILGTVFGV
-449 GGLIAHRNAERNRKA
+449 GGLIAHRNAKRNKKA

-516 DPEYLTSKFRENLVD
+516 DPEYLTSEFRENLIR
-531 QLRTS
+531 QIRTS
-536 SSITDIAFV
+536 SSVSDAVYIREA
-545 RKVNLQI
+545 NLHI
-552 TMDESNLTDVGKL
+552 VVDESNLTDVGKL

-570 IVDGQMNYRDQ
+570 IVDGQMHYRDQ
-581 IYFVEDTQYEVYLKQ
+581 VYFVEDTQYEIYLKQ
-596 LGLNPEEYVR
+596 LGLNPEEYLR
-606 AEKPKLLILNSV
+606 AENPKLLILNAG
-618 KGAAD
+618 KGAAY

-630 FYEGAMFQDSSE
+630 FYEGEMFKDSSE
-642 LTEISIIGEKKIG
+642 LTEISIMEQKKIG
-655 DASYCYPDSEDSSM
+655 DASYAYPDPEDPSM
-669 MIYLVGDGKT
+669 MIYLVGDGRT

-717 WAGSWGLVLPLSA
+717 WAGDWGFVLPLSA
-730 YQEDLFITPN
+730 YPEDQIMLLN
-740 IQDYAYV
+740 VQDYAYV

-757 LMLELRNEYE
+757 LMTEMRNEYD
-767 ESFDIGMPS
+767 ESFDIGMPP

-781 EANMVR
+781 EANMMR
-787 IVNVCLICF
+787 ILNVCLMCF
-796 LVLIVLISLANIANT
+796 LILIVLISLANIANT

-823 ALIKAAGCSKHT
+823 AMIKAAGCSKHT

-846 YTFRGF
+846 YTLRGF

-857 MGGLAN
+857 MGALAN
-863 YKSYSYLKDMIYTNE
+863 YKSYSYLKYSIYTNK
-878 IIPIYLYAVGAA
+878 IIPIGLYAVGAA
-890 AFVLVM
+890 AFILVM
-896 IFSTIYT
+896 IFSTVYT
-903 WRKARKGNI
+903 WRKVKRGNI

>member
-37 LTGTSSLF
+37 ITGTSSLF
-45 HFFSEYMKLRDGDY
+45 HFFSEFMKVRDGDY

-66 DEEDEARLAQSGEV
+66 DEEDEARLAQSEEV
-80 TQSCRMGIVGVAE
+80 TQSCRMGIVGIANKGFGTE
-93 KNFDI
+93 TG
-98 EHELSLPNRNYVMIG
+98 LSLSRKAYVVIG
-113 NVDTD
+113 SVDAD
-118 FFDTM
+118 YFDTM
-123 GVRLIE
+123 GVKLIE
-129 GCLPENDSEII
+129 GRLPETDNEVI
-140 IPQMMTTAGKEF
+140 IPQMMTTYGNDF

-165 IGSDGR
+165 LGADGR
-171 IIQHQEQRREDRSS
+171 IIQHQQQIQEDRNS

-198 TKTYTIVGISTD
+198 TKTYTIVGISTN
-210 PGYQMF
+210 PGYQNTY
-216 AEPCYLV
+216 EPCFLV
-223 LTTGVQTATSDIY
+223 LITGVQTTTSDIY
-236 LKTKNIDDTS
+236 LKTKSIDDTND
-246 AFIAEN
+246 FIAKN

-266 YFGQGVSNIRYMLFG
+266 YFGKGVSDVRYTLFG
-281 MCAVLMVVVAIASIA
+281 MCAVLMVVIAVASVA

-322 RFQVI
+322 RFQVMT
-327 VSVFLEAGF
+327 SVFFEAGF

-343 AGLFV
+343 AGLFI
-348 GCVGVSC
+348 GCAGVSC
-355 VFRLLKNNFD
+355 VFKILKNNFD
-365 AMMMNSNG
+365 AMINSAG
-373 IAYVGSISMTFYT
+373 AAYVGCVSITFYT
-386 QVWYLVVAAVSG
+386 KVWYLVVAAVAG
-398 IITILIAAMVPA
+398 IITILISAMVPA

-431 KFARNIR
+431 KFAKSIR
-438 GRGVLGTLFGV
+438 GRGILGTVFGV
-449 GGLIAHRNAERNRKA
+449 GGLIAHRNAKRNKKA

-516 DPEYLTSKFRENLVD
+516 DPEYLTSEFRENLIR
-531 QLRTS
+531 QIRTS
-536 SSITDIAFV
+536 SSVSDAVYIREA
-545 RKVNLQI
+545 NLHI
-552 TMDESNLTDVGKL
+552 VVDESNLTDVGKL

-570 IVDGQMNYRDQ
+570 IVDGQMHYRDQ
-581 IYFVEDTQYEVYLKQ
+581 VYFVEDTQYEIYLKQ
-596 LGLNPEEYVR
+596 LGLNPEEYLR
-606 AEKPKLLILNSV
+606 AENPKLLILNAG
-618 KGAAD
+618 KGAAY

-630 FYEGAMFQDSSE
+630 FYEGEMFKDSSE
-642 LTEISIIGEKKIG
+642 LTEISIMEQKKIG
-655 DASYCYPDSEDSSM
+655 DASYAYPDPEDPSM
-669 MIYLVGDGKT
+669 MIYLVGDGRT

-694 ESIAKLQFE
+694 ESMEKLSFE

-717 WAGSWGLVLPLSA
+717 WAGDWGFVLPLSA
-730 YQEDLFITPN
+730 YNEELFIMPN

-747 KTVDSERALE
+747 KTIDSERALE
-757 LMLELRNEYE
+757 LMSELRNEYD
-767 ESFDIGMPS
+767 ESFDIGMPP

-781 EANMVR
+781 EANMMR
-787 IVNVCLICF
+787 ILNVCLMCF
-796 LVLIVLISLANIANT
+796 LILIVLISLANIANT

-823 ALIKAAGCSKHT
+823 AMIKAAGCSKHT

-846 YTFRGF
+846 YTLRGF

-857 MGGLAN
+857 MGALAN
-863 YKSYSYLKDMIYTNE
+863 YKSYSYLKYSIYTNK
-878 IIPIYLYAVGAA
+878 IIPIGLYAVGAA
-890 AFVLVM
+890 AFILVM
-896 IFSTIYT
+896 IFSTVYT
-903 WRKARKGNI
+903 WRKVKRGNI

>member
-37 LTGTSSLF
+37 ITGTSSLF
-45 HFFSEYMKLRDGDY
+45 HFFSEFMKVRDGDY

-80 TQSCRMGIVGVAE
+80 TQSCRMGIVGIANKGFGTE
-93 KNFDI
+93 TG
-98 EHELSLPNRNYVMIG
+98 LSLSRKAYVVIG
-113 NVDTD
+113 SVDAD
-118 FFDTM
+118 YFDTM
-123 GVRLIE
+123 GVKLIE
-129 GCLPENDSEII
+129 GRLPETDNEVI
-140 IPQMMTTAGKEF
+140 IPQMMTTYGNDF

-165 IGSDGR
+165 LGADGR
-171 IIQHQEQRREDRSS
+171 IIQHQQQIQEDRNS

-198 TKTYTIVGISTD
+198 TKTYTIVGISTN
-210 PGYQMF
+210 PGYQNTY
-216 AEPCYLV
+216 EPCFLV
-223 LTTGVQTATSDIY
+223 LTTGVQTTTSDIY
-236 LKTKNIDDTS
+236 LKTKSIDDTND
-246 AFIAEN
+246 FIAKN
-252 FGDHQSKMNETLLR
+252 FGDHQSKMNDTLLR
-266 YFGQGVSNIRYMLFG
+266 YFGKGVSDVRYTLFG
-281 MCAVLMVVVAIASIA
+281 MCAVLMVVIAIASVA

-322 RFQVI
+322 RFQVMT
-327 VSVFLEAGF
+327 SVFFEAGF

-343 AGLFV
+343 AGLFI
-348 GCVGVSC
+348 GCAGVSC
-355 VFRLLKNNFD
+355 VFKILKNNFD
-365 AMMMNSNG
+365 AMINSAG
-373 IAYVGSISMTFYT
+373 AAYVGCVSITFYT
-386 QVWYLVVAAVSG
+386 KVWYLVIAAVAG
-398 IITILIAAMVPA
+398 IITILISAMVPA

-438 GRGVLGTLFGV
+438 GRGILGTVFGV
-449 GGLIAHRNAERNRKA
+449 GGLIAHRNAKRNKKS

-479 LGGSGFIYYMRLS
+479 LGGGGFIYYMRLG

-503 YHIQFNDI
+503 YHIQFNSI

-516 DPEYLTSKFRENLVD
+516 DPEYLTSEFRENLIR
-531 QLRTS
+531 QIRTS
-536 SSITDIAFV
+536 SSVSDAVYI
-545 RKVNLQI
+545 RKANLHI
-552 TMDESNLTDVGKL
+552 VMDESNLTDVGKL

-570 IVDGQMNYRDQ
+570 IVDGQMHYRDQ
-581 IYFVEDTQYEVYLKQ
+581 VYFVEDTQYEIYLKQ
-596 LGLNPEEYVR
+596 LGLNPEEYLR
-606 AEKPKLLILNSV
+606 AENPKLLILNAV

-630 FYEGAMFQDSSE
+630 FYEGEMFKDSSE
-642 LTEISIIGEKKIG
+642 LTEISIMEKKKIG
-655 DASYCYPDSEDSSM
+655 DASYAYPDPEDPSM
-669 MIYLVGDGKT
+669 MIYLVGDGRT

-694 ESIAKLQFE
+694 ESMEKLSFE

-717 WAGSWGLVLPLSA
+717 WAGDWGFVLPLSA
-730 YQEDLFITPN
+730 YNEELFIMPN

-747 KTVDSERALE
+747 KTIDSERALE
-757 LMLELRNEYE
+757 LMTEMRNEYD
-767 ESFDIGMPS
+767 ESFDLGMPP

-781 EANMVR
+781 EANMMR
-787 IVNVCLICF
+787 ILNVCLMCF
-796 LVLIVLISLANIANT
+796 LILIVLISLANIANT

-817 LRTREY
+817 FRTREY
-823 ALIKAAGCSKHT
+823 AMIKAAGCSKHT
-835 FLRMIFAENLS
+835 FLRMIFSENLS
-846 YTFRGF
+846 YTLRGF

-857 MGGLAN
+857 MGALAN
-863 YKSYSYLKDMIYTNE
+863 YKSYSYLKYSIYTNKV
-878 IIPIYLYAVGAA
+878 IPIGLYAVGAA
-890 AFVLVM
+890 AFILVM
-896 IFSTIYT
+896 IFSTVYT
-903 WRKARKGNI
+903 WRKVKRGNI

-918 EAV
+918 K

>member
-45 HFFSEYMKLRDGDY
+45 HFFSEYMKMRDGDY

-66 DEEDEARLAQSGEV
+66 DEEDEARLAQSEEV

-93 KNFDI
+93 KGFGI
-98 EHELSLPNRNYVMIG
+98 EHELSLSNRVYVAIG
-113 NVDTD
+113 SVDAD
-118 FFDTM
+118 FFATM

-129 GCLPENDSEII
+129 GRLPENDSEVI

-152 HVGDTITWQIGER
+152 HVGDTITWQIGKR

-171 IIQHQEQRREDRSS
+171 VIQHQEQRIEDRSS
-185 EDGCEKETIQVEQ
+185 ADFCEEETIQVEQ
-198 TKTYTIVGISTD
+198 TKTYTIVGVSTN
-210 PGYQMF
+210 PGYQKF

-223 LTTGVQTATSDIY
+223 LTTGVQTTISDIY
-236 LKTKNIDDTS
+236 LKTKSIDDTS
-246 AFIAEN
+246 DFIAKN
-252 FGDHQSKMNETLLR
+252 FGDHQSKINETLLR
-266 YFGQGVSNIRYMLFG
+266 YFGQGVSDIRYMLFG

-343 AGLFV
+343 AGLLI

-355 VFRLLKNNFD
+355 VFRLLKNSFD
-365 AMMMNSNG
+365 AMINSNG
-373 IAYVGSISMTFYT
+373 VAYVGSISMTFYT
-386 QVWYLVVAAVSG
+386 QVWYLVVAAVAG
-398 IITILIAAMVPA
+398 IITILVSAMVPA
-410 MRAGRIS
+410 LRAGRIS
-417 PIEAIRQTNDIKDP
+417 PIEAIRQTNDIKDS

-438 GRGVLGTLFGV
+438 GRGILGTVFGV
-449 GGLIAHRNAERNRKA
+449 GGLIAHRNAKRNKKS

-479 LGGSGFIYYMRLS
+479 LGGGGFIYYMRLG

-503 YHIQFNDI
+503 YHIKFNSI

-516 DPEYLTSKFRENLVD
+516 DQEYLTQEFREKLVS

-536 SSITDIAFV
+536 SSVSDAVYI
-545 RKVNLQI
+545 RKANLQI
-552 TMDESNLTDVGKL
+552 AMDESNLTDVGKL

-570 IVDGQMNYRDQ
+570 IVDGQMHYRDQ
-581 IYFVEDTQYEVYLKQ
+581 VYFVEDTEYEAYLKQ
-596 LGLNPEEYVR
+596 LGLNPEEYLR
-606 AEKPKLLILNSV
+606 AENPKLLILNAV

-630 FYEGAMFQDSSE
+630 FYEGAMFKDSSE
-642 LTEISIIGEKKIG
+642 LTEISIMEQKKIG
-655 DASYCYPDSEDSSM
+655 DASYAYPDPEDPSM
-669 MIYLVGDGKT
+669 MIYLVGDGRT

-703 IGETVTAEDYPYWA
+703 VGATVNAEDYPYWA
-717 WAGSWGLVLPLSA
+717 WAGKWRLVLPLSA
-730 YQEDLFITPN
+730 YPEDQIMLLN
-740 IQDYAYV
+740 VQDYAYV

-757 LMLELRNEYE
+757 LMTEIRNEYD
-767 ESFDIGMPS
+767 ESFDLGMPP

-781 EANMVR
+781 EANMMR
-787 IVNVCLICF
+787 ILNVCLMCF
-796 LVLIVLISLANIANT
+796 LILIVLISLANIANT

-823 ALIKAAGCSKHT
+823 ALIKAAGCGKYT

-846 YTFRGF
+846 YTLRGF

-857 MGGLAN
+857 MGALAN
-863 YKSYSYLKDMIYTNE
+863 YKSYSYLKYSIYTNK
-878 IIPIYLYAVGAA
+878 IIPIDLYAVGAA

-896 IFSTIYT
+896 IFSTVYT
-903 WRKARKGNI
+903 WRKVKRGNI

>member
-15 NKARTAVTFAGIVL
+15 NKARTAVTFVGIVL

-37 LTGTSSLF
+37 ITGTSSLF
-45 HFFSEYMKLRDGDY
+45 HFFSEYMKMRDGDY

-66 DEEDEARLAQSGEV
+66 NEEDEARLAQSGEV

-93 KNFDI
+93 KEFGI
-98 EHELSLPNRNYVMIG
+98 EHELSLSNKAYVVIG
-113 NVDTD
+113 SVDVD

-129 GCLPENDSEII
+129 GRLPGNDSEVI
-140 IPQMMTTAGKEF
+140 IPQMMTTNEKKF
-152 HVGDTITWQIGER
+152 QIGDTVTWQIGER

-171 IIQHQEQRREDRSS
+171 VIQHQEQRCENPNS
-185 EDGCEKETIQVEQ
+185 ENNCEKETIQVEQ
-198 TKTYTIVGISTD
+198 TKTYTIVGISTN

-216 AEPCYLV
+216 TEPCYLV
-223 LTTGVQTATSDIY
+223 LTTGVHTTTSDIY
-236 LKTKNIDDTS
+236 LKTKSIDDTND
-246 AFIAEN
+246 FIAKN

-266 YFGQGVSNIRYMLFG
+266 YFGKGVSDVRYTLFG
-281 MCAVLMVVVAIASIA
+281 MCAVLMVVVAVASVA

-322 RFQVI
+322 RFQVMT
-327 VSVFLEAGF
+327 SVFFEAGF

-343 AGLFV
+343 AGLFI
-348 GCVGVSC
+348 GCAGVSC
-355 VFRLLKNNFD
+355 VFKILKNNFD
-365 AMMMNSNG
+365 AMINSNG
-373 IAYVGSISMTFYT
+373 VAYVGSISMTFYT
-386 QVWYLVVAAVSG
+386 QVLYLVIAAVAG
-398 IITILIAAMVPA
+398 IITILASAMVPA
-410 MRAGRIS
+410 LRAGRIS

-438 GRGVLGTLFGV
+438 GSSILGTVFGV
-449 GGLIAHRNAERNRKA
+449 GGLIAHRNAKRNKKS

-479 LGGSGFIYYMRLS
+479 LGGSGFIYYMCLS

-503 YHIQFNDI
+503 YHIQFNSI

-516 DPEYLTSKFRENLVD
+516 DPEYLTSEFREKLVS

-536 SSITDIAFV
+536 SSVSDAVYIRKANLHIA
-545 RKVNLQI
+545 
-552 TMDESNLTDVGKL
+552 MDESNLTDVGKL

-570 IVDGQMNYRDQ
+570 IVDGQMHYRDQ
-581 IYFVEDTQYEVYLKQ
+581 VYFVEDTQYEIYLKQ
-596 LGLNPEEYVR
+596 LGLNPEEYLR
-606 AEKPKLLILNSV
+606 AENPKLLILNAV

-630 FYEGAMFQDSSE
+630 FYEGEMFKDSSE
-642 LTEISIIGEKKIG
+642 LTEISIMEQKKIG
-655 DASYCYPDSEDSSM
+655 DASYAYPDPEDPSM
-669 MIYLVGDGKT
+669 MIYLVGDGRT

-694 ESIAKLQFE
+694 ESMEKLSFE
-703 IGETVTAEDYPYWA
+703 IGETVKAEDYPYWA
-717 WAGSWGLVLPLSA
+717 WAGDWGFVLPLSA
-730 YQEDLFITPN
+730 YNEELFITPN
-740 IQDYAYV
+740 IQDYAYLR
-747 KTVDSERALE
+747 TIDSERALE
-757 LMLELRNEYE
+757 LMSELRNECDE
-767 ESFDIGMPS
+767 AFDIGMPP

-781 EANMVR
+781 EANVIR
-787 IVNVCLICF
+787 VINVCLLCF

-811 ITTAVR
+811 ITTAVQ
-817 LRTREY
+817 LRTSEY
-823 ALIKAAGCSKHT
+823 AMIKAAGCSKYT

-846 YTFRGF
+846 YTLRGF

-857 MGGLAN
+857 MGALAN
-863 YKSYSYLKDMIYTNE
+863 YKSYSYLKYSIYTNKV
-878 IIPIYLYAVGAA
+878 IPIGLYAVGAA
-890 AFVLVM
+890 AFILVM
-896 IFSTIYT
+896 IFSTAYT
-903 WRKARKGNI
+903 WRKVKRGNI
-912 CEELRQ
+912 SEELRQ

>member
-37 LTGTSSLF
+37 ITGTSSLF
-45 HFFSEYMKLRDGDY
+45 HFFSEFMKVRDGDY

-80 TQSCRMGIVGVAE
+80 TQSCRMGIVGIANKGFGTE
-93 KNFDI
+93 TG
-98 EHELSLPNRNYVMIG
+98 LSLSRKAYVVIG
-113 NVDTD
+113 SVDAD
-118 FFDTM
+118 YFDTM
-123 GVRLIE
+123 GVKLIE
-129 GCLPENDSEII
+129 GRLPETDNEVI
-140 IPQMMTTAGKEF
+140 IPQMMTTYGNDF

-165 IGSDGR
+165 LGADGR
-171 IIQHQEQRREDRSS
+171 IIQHQQQIQEDRNS

-198 TKTYTIVGISTD
+198 TKTYTIVGISTN
-210 PGYQMF
+210 PGYQNTY
-216 AEPCYLV
+216 EPCFLV
-223 LTTGVQTATSDIY
+223 LTTGVQTTTSDIY
-236 LKTKNIDDTS
+236 LKTKSIDDTND
-246 AFIAEN
+246 FIAKN

-266 YFGQGVSNIRYMLFG
+266 YFGKGVSDVRYTLFG
-281 MCAVLMVVVAIASIA
+281 MCAVLMVVIAIASVA

-322 RFQVI
+322 RFQVMT
-327 VSVFLEAGF
+327 SVFFEAGF

-343 AGLFV
+343 AGLFI
-348 GCVGVSC
+348 GCAGVSC
-355 VFRLLKNNFD
+355 VFKILKNNFD
-365 AMMMNSNG
+365 AMINSAG
-373 IAYVGSISMTFYT
+373 AAYVGSVSITFYT
-386 QVWYLVVAAVSG
+386 KVWYLVIAAVAG
-398 IITILIAAMVPA
+398 IITILISAMVPA

-438 GRGVLGTLFGV
+438 GRGILGTVFGV
-449 GGLIAHRNAERNRKA
+449 GGLIAHRNAKRNKKS

-479 LGGSGFIYYMRLS
+479 LGGGGFIYYMRLG

-503 YHIQFNDI
+503 YHIQFNSI

-516 DPEYLTSKFRENLVD
+516 DPEYLTSEFRENLIR
-531 QLRTS
+531 QIRTS
-536 SSITDIAFV
+536 SSVSDAVYI
-545 RKVNLQI
+545 RKANLHI
-552 TMDESNLTDVGKL
+552 VVDESNLTDVGKL

-570 IVDGQMNYRDQ
+570 IVDGQMHYRDQ
-581 IYFVEDTQYEVYLKQ
+581 VYFVEDTQYEIYLKQ
-596 LGLNPEEYVR
+596 LGLNPEEYLR
-606 AEKPKLLILNSV
+606 AENPKLLILNAV

-630 FYEGAMFQDSSE
+630 FYEGAMFKDSSE
-642 LTEISIIGEKKIG
+642 LTEISIMEQKKIG
-655 DASYCYPDSEDSSM
+655 DASYAYPDPEDPSM
-669 MIYLVGDGKT
+669 MIYLVGDGRT
-679 AQSDDDFKKFKVPVE
+679 AQSDADFKKFKVPVE
-694 ESIAKLQFE
+694 ESMEKLSFE

-717 WAGSWGLVLPLSA
+717 WAGDWGFVLPLSA
-730 YQEDLFITPN
+730 YNEELFIMPN

-747 KTVDSERALE
+747 KTIDSERALE
-757 LMLELRNEYE
+757 LMTEMRNEYD
-767 ESFDIGMPS
+767 ESFDLGMPP

-781 EANMVR
+781 EANMMR
-787 IVNVCLICF
+787 ILNVCLMCF
-796 LVLIVLISLANIANT
+796 LILIVLISLANIANT

-817 LRTREY
+817 FRTREY
-823 ALIKAAGCSKHT
+823 AMIKAAGCSKHT
-835 FLRMIFAENLS
+835 FLRMIFSENLS
-846 YTFRGF
+846 YTLRGF

-857 MGGLAN
+857 MGALAN
-863 YKSYSYLKDMIYTNE
+863 YKSYSYLKYSIYTNKV
-878 IIPIYLYAVGAA
+878 IPIGLYAVGAA
-890 AFVLVM
+890 AFILVM
-896 IFSTIYT
+896 IFSTVYT
-903 WRKARKGNI
+903 WRKVKRGNI

-918 EAV
+918 K

>member
-37 LTGTSSLF
+37 ITGTSSLF
-45 HFFSEYMKLRDGDY
+45 HFFSEFMKVRDGDY

-66 DEEDEARLAQSGEV
+66 DEEDEARLAQSEEV
-80 TQSCRMGIVGVAE
+80 TQSCRMGIVGIANKGFGTE
-93 KNFDI
+93 TG
-98 EHELSLPNRNYVMIG
+98 LSLSRKAYVVIG
-113 NVDTD
+113 SVDAD
-118 FFDTM
+118 YFDTM
-123 GVRLIE
+123 GVKLIE
-129 GCLPENDSEII
+129 GRLPETDNEVI
-140 IPQMMTTAGKEF
+140 IPQMMTTYGNDF

-165 IGSDGR
+165 LGADGR
-171 IIQHQEQRREDRSS
+171 IIQHQQQIQEDRNS

-198 TKTYTIVGISTD
+198 TKTYTIVGISTN
-210 PGYQMF
+210 PGYQNTY
-216 AEPCYLV
+216 EPCFLV
-223 LTTGVQTATSDIY
+223 LTTGVQTTTSDIY
-236 LKTKNIDDTS
+236 LKTKSIDDTND
-246 AFIAEN
+246 FIAKN

-266 YFGQGVSNIRYMLFG
+266 YFGKGVSDVRYTLFG
-281 MCAVLMVVVAIASIA
+281 MCAVLMVVVAVASVA

-322 RFQVI
+322 RFQVMT
-327 VSVFLEAGF
+327 SVFFEAGF

-343 AGLFV
+343 AGLFI
-348 GCVGVSC
+348 GCAGVSC
-355 VFRLLKNNFD
+355 VFKILKNNFD
-365 AMMMNSNG
+365 AMINSAG
-373 IAYVGSISMTFYT
+373 AAYVGCVSITFYT
-386 QVWYLVVAAVSG
+386 KVWYLVVAAVAG
-398 IITILIAAMVPA
+398 IITILISAMVPA

-417 PIEAIRQTNDIKDP
+417 PIEAIRQTNDIKYP
-431 KFARNIR
+431 KFAKSIR
-438 GRGVLGTLFGV
+438 GCGILGTVFGV
-449 GGLIAHRNAERNRKA
+449 GGLIAHRNAKRNKKA

-516 DPEYLTSKFRENLVD
+516 DPEYLTSEFRENLIR
-531 QLRTS
+531 QIRTS
-536 SSITDIAFV
+536 SSVSDAVYIREA
-545 RKVNLQI
+545 NLHI
-552 TMDESNLTDVGKL
+552 VVDESNLTDVGKL

-570 IVDGQMNYRDQ
+570 IVDGQMHYRDQ
-581 IYFVEDTQYEVYLKQ
+581 VYFVEDTQYEIYLKQ
-596 LGLNPEEYVR
+596 LGLNPEEYLR
-606 AEKPKLLILNSV
+606 AENPKLLILNAG
-618 KGAAD
+618 KGAAY

-630 FYEGAMFQDSSE
+630 FYEGEMFKDSSE
-642 LTEISIIGEKKIG
+642 LTEISIMEQKKIG
-655 DASYCYPDSEDSSM
+655 DASYAYPDPEDPSM
-669 MIYLVGDGKT
+669 MIYLVGDGRT

-694 ESIAKLQFE
+694 ESMEKLSFE

-717 WAGSWGLVLPLSA
+717 WAGDWGFVLPLSA
-730 YQEDLFITPN
+730 YNEELFIMPN

-747 KTVDSERALE
+747 KTIDSERALE
-757 LMLELRNEYE
+757 LMSELRNEYN
-767 ESFDIGMPS
+767 ESFDIGMPP

-781 EANMVR
+781 EANMMR
-787 IVNVCLICF
+787 ILNVCLMCF
-796 LVLIVLISLANIANT
+796 LILIVLISLANIANT

-823 ALIKAAGCSKHT
+823 AMIKAAGCSKYT

-846 YTFRGF
+846 YTLRGF

-857 MGGLAN
+857 MGALAN
-863 YKSYSYLKDMIYTNE
+863 YKSYSYLKYSIYTNK
-878 IIPIYLYAVGAA
+878 IIPIGLYAVGAA
-890 AFVLVM
+890 AFILVM
-896 IFSTIYT
+896 IFSTVYT
-903 WRKARKGNI
+903 WRKVKRGNI

>member
-45 HFFSEYMKLRDGDY
+45 HFFSEFMKVRDGDY

-66 DEEDEARLAQSGEV
+66 DEEDEARLAQYEEV
-80 TQSCRMGIVGVAE
+80 TQSCRMGIVGIANKGFGTE
-93 KNFDI
+93 TG
-98 EHELSLPNRNYVMIG
+98 LSLSRKAYVVIG
-113 NVDTD
+113 SVDAD
-118 FFDTM
+118 YFDTM
-123 GVRLIE
+123 GVKLIE
-129 GCLPENDSEII
+129 GRLPETDNEVI
-140 IPQMMTTAGKEF
+140 IPQMMTTYGTDF

-165 IGSDGR
+165 LGADGR
-171 IIQHQEQRREDRSS
+171 IIQHQQQIQEDRNS

-198 TKTYTIVGISTD
+198 TKTYTIVGISTN

-223 LTTGVQTATSDIY
+223 LTTGVQTTISDIY
-236 LKTKNIDDTS
+236 LKTKSIDDTS
-246 AFIAEN
+246 DFIAKN
-252 FGDHQSKMNETLLR
+252 FGDHQSKINETLLR
-266 YFGQGVSNIRYMLFG
+266 YFGKGVSNVRYMLFG
-281 MCAVLMVVVAIASIA
+281 MCAVLMVVIAIASVA

-322 RFQVI
+322 RFQVMT
-327 VSVFLEAGF
+327 SVFFEAGF

-343 AGLFV
+343 AGLFI
-348 GCVGVSC
+348 GCAGVSC
-355 VFRLLKNNFD
+355 VFRILKNNFD
-365 AMMMNSNG
+365 AMINSSG
-373 IAYVGSISMTFYT
+373 AAYAGSVSIIFYT
-386 QVWYLVVAAVSG
+386 KVWYLVVAAVAG
-398 IITILIAAMVPA
+398 IITILVSAMVPA
-410 MRAGRIS
+410 LRAGRIS

-438 GRGVLGTLFGV
+438 GSGILGTVFGV
-449 GGLIAHRNAERNRKA
+449 GGLIAHRNAKRNKKS

-516 DPEYLTSKFRENLVD
+516 DPEYLTSEFRENLIR
-531 QLRTS
+531 QIRTS
-536 SSITDIAFV
+536 SSVSDAVYI
-545 RKVNLQI
+545 RKANLHI
-552 TMDESNLTDVGKL
+552 VVDESNLTEVGKL

-570 IVDGQMNYRDQ
+570 IVDGQMHYRDQ
-581 IYFVEDTQYEVYLKQ
+581 VYFVEDTQYEIYLKQ
-596 LGLNPEEYVR
+596 LGLNPEEYLR
-606 AEKPKLLILNSV
+606 AENPKLLILNAV

-630 FYEGAMFQDSSE
+630 FYEGAMFKDSSE
-642 LTEISIIGEKKIG
+642 LTEISIMEQKKIG
-655 DASYCYPDSEDSSM
+655 DASYAYPDPEDPSM
-669 MIYLVGDGKT
+669 MIYLVGDGRT

-694 ESIAKLQFE
+694 ESMEKLSFE
-703 IGETVTAEDYPYWA
+703 IGETVKAEDYPYWA
-717 WAGSWGLVLPLSA
+717 WAGDWGFVLPLSA
-730 YQEDLFITPN
+730 YNEDLFITPN
-740 IQDYAYV
+740 IQDYAYL
-747 KTVDSERALE
+747 KTIDSERALE
-757 LMLELRNEYE
+757 LMLELRNEYD
-767 ESFDIGMPS
+767 ESFDIGMPP

-781 EANMVR
+781 EANMMR
-787 IVNVCLICF
+787 ILNVCLMCF
-796 LVLIVLISLANIANT
+796 LILIVLISLANIANT

-823 ALIKAAGCSKHT
+823 AMIKAAGCSKHT

-846 YTFRGF
+846 YTLRGF

-857 MGGLAN
+857 MGTLAN
-863 YKSYSYLKDMIYTNE
+863 YKSYSYLKYSIYTNK
-878 IIPIYLYAVGAA
+878 IIPIGLYAVGAA
-890 AFVLVM
+890 AFILVM
-896 IFSTIYT
+896 IFSTVYT
-903 WRKARKGNI
+903 WRKVKRGNI

>member
-1 MKILFLYTKRMLAA
+1 MRILFLYTKRMLMT

-37 LTGTSSLF
+37 ITGTSSLF
-45 HFFSEYMKLRDGDY
+45 HLLSEFMKVRDGDY

-66 DEEDEARLAQSGEV
+66 NEEDEARLAQSGEV

-93 KNFDI
+93 KNFGI
-98 EHELSLPNRNYVMIG
+98 EHELSLSNKVYVVIG
-113 NVDTD
+113 SVEAD
-118 FFDTM
+118 FFNTM
-123 GVRLIE
+123 GVRLVE
-129 GCLPENDSEII
+129 GRLPENDSEII

-152 HVGDTITWQIGER
+152 QMGDTITWQMGER
-165 IGSDGR
+165 IGADGR
-171 IIQHQEQRREDRSS
+171 SIQHQEQRREDQSS
-185 EDGCEKETIQVEQ
+185 DDFCEKETIQVEQ
-198 TKTYTIVGISTD
+198 TKTYTIVGVSTN
-210 PGYQMF
+210 PGYQML

-223 LTTGVQTATSDIY
+223 LTTGAQTTISDIY
-236 LKTKNIDDTS
+236 LKTKSIDDTS

-266 YFGQGVSNIRYMLFG
+266 YFGQSVSDIRYMFFG

-343 AGLFV
+343 AGLLV

-365 AMMMNSNG
+365 AIINSNG
-373 IAYVGSISMTFYT
+373 AAYVGSVSMTFYT
-386 QVWYLVVAAVSG
+386 QVWYLVVAAAAG
-398 IITILIAAMVPA
+398 TITILIAAMVPA

-438 GRGVLGTLFGV
+438 GRGILGTVFGV
-449 GGLIAHRNAERNRKA
+449 GGLIAHRNAKRNRKA

-492 MKGLNVPYYYN
+492 MKGLNVPYSYN
-503 YHIQFNDI
+503 YHIQFNSI

-516 DPEYLTSKFRENLVD
+516 DPEYLTQEFRENLVD

-536 SSITDIAFV
+536 SSITDIVFV

-581 IYFVEDTQYEVYLKQ
+581 IYFVEDTQYEAYLKQ
-596 LGLNPEEYVR
+596 LGLNTEEYLR
-606 AEKPKLLILNSV
+606 SENPKLLILNAV

-623 FDDGRRR
+623 FADGRRR

-642 LTEISIIGEKKIG
+642 LSEISIIGEKKIG
-655 DASYCYPDSEDSSM
+655 GAWYAYPDPEDPSM
-669 MIYLVGDGKT
+669 KIYLVGDSKT
-679 AQSDDDFKKFKVPVE
+679 AQSEDDFKKFKVPVE

-703 IGETVTAEDYPYWA
+703 IGETVEAEDYPYWA
-717 WAGSWGLVLPLSA
+717 WAGKWGLVLPLSA
-730 YQEDLFITPN
+730 YQDDLFIAPN

-747 KTVDSERALE
+747 KTADPERALE
-757 LMLELRNEYE
+757 LMVELRNEYD
-767 ESFDIGMPS
+767 ESFDIGMPP
-776 QTDQY
+776 QTNQY
-781 EANMVR
+781 EANMMRV
-787 IVNVCLICF
+787 INVCLLCF

-823 ALIKAAGCSKHT
+823 ALIKAAGCSKYT

-863 YKSYSYLKDMIYTNE
+863 YMSYSYLKYTIYTNK
-878 IIPIYLYAVGAA
+878 IIPIGLYAVGAA

-896 IFSTIYT
+896 IFSTIYM

-918 EAV
+918 EAL

>member
-45 HFFSEYMKLRDGDY
+45 HFFSEFMKVRDGDY

-66 DEEDEARLAQSGEV
+66 DEEDEARLAQSEEV
-80 TQSCRMGIVGVAE
+80 TQSCRMGIVGIANKE
-93 KNFDI
+93 FGT
-98 EHELSLPNRNYVMIG
+98 ETGLSLSRKAYVVIG
-113 NVDTD
+113 SVDAD
-118 FFDTM
+118 YFDTM
-123 GVRLIE
+123 GVKLIE
-129 GCLPENDSEII
+129 GRLPETDNEVI
-140 IPQMMTTAGKEF
+140 IPQMMTTYGTDF

-165 IGSDGR
+165 LGADGR
-171 IIQHQEQRREDRSS
+171 IIQHQQQIQEDRNS

-198 TKTYTIVGISTD
+198 TKTYTIVGISTN
-210 PGYQMF
+210 PGYQNTY
-216 AEPCYLV
+216 EPCYLV
-223 LTTGVQTATSDIY
+223 LTTGVQTTTSDIY
-236 LKTKNIDDTS
+236 LKTKSIDDTS
-246 AFIAEN
+246 DFIAKN
-252 FGDHQSKMNETLLR
+252 FGDHQSKINETLLR
-266 YFGQGVSNIRYMLFG
+266 YFGKGVSNVRYMLFG
-281 MCAVLMVVVAIASIA
+281 MCAVLMVVIAIASVA

-322 RFQVI
+322 RFQVMT
-327 VSVFLEAGF
+327 SVFFEAGF

-343 AGLFV
+343 AGLFI
-348 GCVGVSC
+348 GCAGVSC
-355 VFRLLKNNFD
+355 VFKILKNNFD
-365 AMMMNSNG
+365 AMINSAG
-373 IAYVGSISMTFYT
+373 AAYAGSVSIIFYT
-386 QVWYLVVAAVSG
+386 KVWYLVVAAVAG
-398 IITILIAAMVPA
+398 IITILVSAMVPA
-410 MRAGRIS
+410 LRAGRIS

-438 GRGVLGTLFGV
+438 GRGILGTVFGV
-449 GGLIAHRNAERNRKA
+449 GGLIAHRNAKRNKKS

-479 LGGSGFIYYMRLS
+479 LGGGGFIYYMRLG

-516 DPEYLTSKFRENLVD
+516 DPEYLTSEFRENLIH

-536 SSITDIAFV
+536 SSVSDAVYI
-545 RKVNLQI
+545 RKANLHI
-552 TMDESNLTDVGKL
+552 VVDESNLTDVGKL

-570 IVDGQMNYRDQ
+570 IVDGQMHYRDQ
-581 IYFVEDTQYEVYLKQ
+581 IYFVEDTQYEAYLKQ
-596 LGLNPEEYVR
+596 LGLNPEEYLR
-606 AEKPKLLILNSV
+606 SENPKLLILNAV

-655 DASYCYPDSEDSSM
+655 DASYCYPDSEDPSM
-669 MIYLVGDGKT
+669 MVYLVGDGRT

-703 IGETVTAEDYPYWA
+703 VGATVNAEDYPYWA

-730 YQEDLFITPN
+730 YNEDLFIMPN

-747 KTVDSERALE
+747 KTIDSERALE

-823 ALIKAAGCSKHT
+823 AMIKAAGCSKHT

-846 YTFRGF
+846 YTLRGF
-852 VIGGL
+852 VIGGV
-857 MGGLAN
+857 MGALAN
-863 YKSYSYLKDMIYTNE
+863 YKTYSFLKYTIYTNK
-878 IIPIYLYAVGAA
+878 IIPVHLYAVGAA

-896 IFSTIYT
+896 IFSTVYT
-903 WRKARKGNI
+903 WRKVKRGNI

>member
-37 LTGTSSLF
+37 ITGTSSLF
-45 HFFSEYMKLRDGDY
+45 HFFSEFMKVRDGDY

-66 DEEDEARLAQSGEV
+66 DEEDEARLAQSEEV
-80 TQSCRMGIVGVAE
+80 TQSCRMGIVGIANKGFGTE
-93 KNFDI
+93 TG
-98 EHELSLPNRNYVMIG
+98 LSLSRKAYVVIG
-113 NVDTD
+113 SVDAD
-118 FFDTM
+118 YFDTM
-123 GVRLIE
+123 GVKLIE
-129 GCLPENDSEII
+129 GRLPETDNEVI
-140 IPQMMTTAGKEF
+140 IPQMMTTYGNDF

-165 IGSDGR
+165 LGADGR
-171 IIQHQEQRREDRSS
+171 IIQHQQQIQEDRNS

-198 TKTYTIVGISTD
+198 TKTYTIVGISTN
-210 PGYQMF
+210 PGYQNTY
-216 AEPCYLV
+216 EPCFLV
-223 LTTGVQTATSDIY
+223 LTTGVQTTTSDIY
-236 LKTKNIDDTS
+236 LKTKSIDDTND
-246 AFIAEN
+246 FIAKN

-266 YFGQGVSNIRYMLFG
+266 YFGKGVSDVRYTLFG
-281 MCAVLMVVVAIASIA
+281 MCAVLMVVVAVASVA

-322 RFQVI
+322 RFQVMT
-327 VSVFLEAGF
+327 SVFFEAGF

-343 AGLFV
+343 AGLFI
-348 GCVGVSC
+348 GCAGVSC
-355 VFRLLKNNFD
+355 VFKILKNNFD
-365 AMMMNSNG
+365 AMINSAG
-373 IAYVGSISMTFYT
+373 AAYVGCVSITFYT
-386 QVWYLVVAAVSG
+386 KVWYLVVAAVAG
-398 IITILIAAMVPA
+398 IITILISAMVPA

-431 KFARNIR
+431 KFAKSIR
-438 GRGVLGTLFGV
+438 GCGILGTVFGV
-449 GGLIAHRNAERNRKA
+449 GGLIAHRNAKRNKKS

-516 DPEYLTSKFRENLVD
+516 DPEYLTSEFRENLIR
-531 QLRTS
+531 QIRTS
-536 SSITDIAFV
+536 SSVSDAVYIREA
-545 RKVNLQI
+545 NLHI
-552 TMDESNLTDVGKL
+552 VVDESNLTDVGKL

-570 IVDGQMNYRDQ
+570 IVDGQMNYRKQ
-581 IYFVEDTQYEVYLKQ
+581 IYFVEDTEYEAYLKQ
-596 LGLNPEEYVR
+596 LGLNPEEYLR
-606 AEKPKLLILNSV
+606 AENPKLLILNAV

-630 FYEGAMFQDSSE
+630 FYEGSMFQDSSK
-642 LTEISIIGEKKIG
+642 LTEISIMEQKKIG
-655 DASYCYPDSEDSSM
+655 DASYAYPDPEDPSM
-669 MIYLVGDGKT
+669 MIYLVGDGRT

-694 ESIAKLQFE
+694 ESMEKLSFE

-717 WAGSWGLVLPLSA
+717 WAGDWGFVLPLSA
-730 YQEDLFITPN
+730 YPEDQMMLLN
-740 IQDYAYV
+740 VQDYAYV

-757 LMLELRNEYE
+757 LMTEMRNEYD
-767 ESFDIGMPS
+767 ESFDIGMPP

-781 EANMVR
+781 EANMMR
-787 IVNVCLICF
+787 ILNVCLMCF
-796 LVLIVLISLANIANT
+796 LILIVLISLANIANT

-823 ALIKAAGCSKHT
+823 AMIKAAGCSKHT

-846 YTFRGF
+846 YTLRGF

-857 MGGLAN
+857 MGALAN
-863 YKSYSYLKDMIYTNE
+863 YKSYSYLKYSIYTNKV
-878 IIPIYLYAVGAA
+878 IPIGLYAVGAA
-890 AFVLVM
+890 AFILVM
-896 IFSTIYT
+896 IFSTVYT
-903 WRKARKGNI
+903 WRKVKRGNI